1 MSPEEIV
8 RGSVAEI
15 TNRETYINNKPVI
28 GGLFDP
34 RMGPLDPGMIC
45 PTDGLDYMKCP
56 GYFGHVKLARPVFY
70 YQYLGTIIKILRCVC
85 IKCSSLRISK
95 SANKQLMSLPADERW
110 IQVFRLASKIK
121 RCGEDTET
129 GCGCLQPK
137 RITIK
142 AGLGKIYAEWDNV
155 KGVLEETS
163 AATIAGSAAETDK
176 DGSLSMKLTPEIVI
190 KIFRRIS
197 DEDVEFMG
205 FSPVFSRPDW
215 MVCQV
220 LAIPP
225 PAVRPSVKMD
235 GSQRSEDDIT
245 HIIVNIIKANTTLQ
259 EKMNECAPANV
270 IDGWHMMLQY
280 YVATQVNNNI
290 PGYAPVAQ
298 RSGRPLKSIQE
309 RLNGKTGRVRG
320 NLMGKRVDF
329 SARSVITPDPNL
341 SIRELG
347 IPLKI
352 AKNITKPVVVND
364 RNKKFLLR
372 LVRAGPDE
380 YPGAKILE
388 RNTGESISL
397 RYADRANIMLNNGD
411 VVHRHMMDGDA
422 ILFNRQPTLHRM
434 SMMCHIARIMYQ
446 GDTFR
451 MNVGCTKPYNA
462 DFDGDEMNLHMP
474 QDDESEIELRHLA
487 AVPYQLISPA
497 NNSSIIGI
505 FQDSLIGSYL
515 FTRENIKFTPR
526 EAMNLLAA
534 YPRVNETLFKSGE
547 DVTNFDLLSQI
558 LPPLTLKYKKKA
570 FGEKNPNEDYATSNN
585 VVEIRNG
592 RMIRGQ
598 IDKSVLG
605 GGGVGLIQRVC
616 NDFGNIAAADFIDG
630 LQNIITEYMK
640 SHAYSVGISDLIANK
655 ATNTQIVDVITK
667 KKTEVKNLIDQV
679 HLGIFENKT
688 GKSNEAE
695 FETKVSNILNTAT
708 NDAGKIGINSLNS
721 SNRFV
726 GLVLSGSK
734 GTDLNISQM
743 ISCLG
748 QQAIEGKRISY
759 GFDSRTLP
767 HFNKFDDGPLARGF
781 IESSFISGLSPEEL
795 FFHAMGGRIGL
806 IDTAVKSVTWET
818 PIIVVENEV
827 PKYVKIGEW
836 IDAHLA
842 TEGALNR
849 IQYMTEQNMEYLE
862 LTHPI
867 KIVTM
872 DYDGNVSW
880 ETITAVTRH
889 DPGEKLFKIKT
900 KAGRY
905 VTVTANK
912 SLLVWNDELQ
922 QFREKYTEEIKVGDF
937 VPVAKNVCDYSADD
951 KFSAIPIEKY
961 LPKTKYVYGSEMRKA
976 VDLMK
981 DAMGNDRSKIPTNWW
996 NENNNKTFVL
1006 PYPSKARLQ
1015 RAVVRSNIENISHN
1029 CVYSYNGT
1037 RQHSTIPETF
1047 EMTVENGVFIGLF
1060 IAEGNIHNSH
1070 ITITNNDETIRSFVK
1085 DWFSKF
1091 NIKYNEKTRINKI
1104 NGTTTTITGTSCIMA
1119 DFITKLVGRGA
1130 ENKHIP
1136 NEAYISNKDF
1146 VCGLI
1151 SGYISGDG
1159 YISRN
1164 SINSS
1169 SCSERLTEDIAFLC
1183 SRLGV
1188 CAKISKSQLKKNN
1201 LGTKNIKPAYR
1212 LSIRAFNGQRFSEQ
1226 ITLLHPEKN
1235 RKMKSIVWTDKYDA
1249 VRTLNDVILDE
1260 IVEMTIVDPALH
1272 PKMYDLTIP
1281 TTLNFGL
1288 ANGLQVR
1295 DTSQT
1300 GYIQRRLI
1308 KGMEDLKVEYD
1319 MTVRNGKQRIV
1330 QFVYGDDGID
1340 TIKVENQS
1348 LPLVAMSLDEIYA
1361 HFHMP
1366 LDNSSD
1372 TERSSITAFTK
1383 TAYAKMKKEKSATMQ
1398 KLRDLID
1405 YMIEMRDLIIDKVFG
1420 RLDNKNV
1427 QMPVAFTHII
1437 NNVQAQQQINQ
1448 NSMVDITPIEAMDM
1462 VSDAFRQLENI
1473 HYAPPTLLFK
1483 VMYYYYLSPKEL
1495 LLIKRFNRSALTI
1508 LLNMI
1513 ILQYKKSI
1521 VAPGEMVGMVSAQSI
1536 GEPTTQL
1543 TLNTF
1548 HSAGI
1553 ASKSNA
1559 TRGVPRI
1566 EEILSLSENPKNPSI
1581 TVYFKED
1588 DESTPERVQEF
1599 IPMIEHTKM
1608 AEVVE
1613 SVEVCFDPDDMNTLI
1628 EQDRAVMTQYQEFEK
1643 LIEECARDAALV
1655 ASGSGEGGGAAEE
1668 EGGAAASSVGGAS
1681 SSSNKSKWV
1690 IRIKMDAEAMLDK
1703 KLTMDDI
1710 HFAIKNSYG
1719 SEVSCAFS
1727 DYNDD
1732 NLVFRIRM
1740 ENIVQAK
1747 KTNKLNPLDQ
1757 SDHIYMIKSFQDQ
1770 LMNNIVLRGVKGIR
1784 KVMIRKIMN
1793 TLKKAEGVYTKKE
1806 SWVLDTMGTN
1816 LIHVLGLEYI
1826 DAKRTVSN
1834 DIQEVY
1840 RVFGIEAARQAI
1852 YNELAEVFDDSPINY
1867 HHVSLLC
1874 DRMTVSSSMISIFR
1888 HGINSDDIGPI
1899 AKASFEETPEMFLK
1913 AARHA
1918 ELDPMRGIS
1927 ANVMCGQEGYYGTS
1941 AFQVL
1946 INMDEMMKHDS
1957 VEYKHTDDNEDIE
1970 DAFKANQ
1977 SVGLETDKCGIPKL
1991 AIQSCVDNVKKV
2003 RLGKMDDNYD
2013 IGF

>member
-1 MSPEEIV
+1 
-8 RGSVAEI
+8 
-15 TNRETYINNKPVI
+15 
-28 GGLFDP
+28 
-34 RMGPLDPGMIC
+34 
-45 PTDGLDYMKCP
+45 
-56 GYFGHVKLARPVFY
+56 
-70 YQYLGTIIKILRCVC
+70 
-85 IKCSSLRISK
+85 
-95 SANKQLMSLPADERW
+95 
-110 IQVFRLASKIK
+110 
-121 RCGEDTET
+121 
-129 GCGCLQPK
+129 
-137 RITIK
+137 
-142 AGLGKIYAEWDNV
+142 
-155 KGVLEETS
+155 
-163 AATIAGSAAETDK
+163 
-176 DGSLSMKLTPEIVI
+176 
-190 KIFRRIS
+190 
-197 DEDVEFMG
+197 
-205 FSPVFSRPDW
+205 
-215 MVCQV
+215 
-220 LAIPP
+220 
-225 PAVRPSVKMD
+225 
-235 GSQRSEDDIT
+235 
-245 HIIVNIIKANTTLQ
+245 
-259 EKMNECAPANV
+259 
-270 IDGWHMMLQY
+270 
-280 YVATQVNNNI
+280 
-290 PGYAPVAQ
+290 
-298 RSGRPLKSIQE
+298 
-309 RLNGKTGRVRG
+309 
-320 NLMGKRVDF
+320 
-329 SARSVITPDPNL
+329 
-341 SIRELG
+341 
-347 IPLKI
+347 
-352 AKNITKPVVVND
+352 
-364 RNKKFLLR
+364 
-372 LVRAGPDE
+372 
-380 YPGAKILE
+380 
-388 RNTGESISL
+388 
-397 RYADRANIMLNNGD
+397 
-411 VVHRHMMDGDA
+411 
-422 ILFNRQPTLHRM
+422 
-434 SMMCHIARIMYQ
+434 
-446 GDTFR
+446 
-451 MNVGCTKPYNA
+451 
-462 DFDGDEMNLHMP
+462 MP

-497 NNSSIIGI
+497 NNNSIIGV

-547 DVTNFDLLSQI
+547 DVSNFDVLSQI

-655 ATNTQIVDVITK
+655 ATNTQIIDVITK

-695 FETKVSNILNTAT
+695 FEAKVSNILNTAT
-708 NDAGKIGINSLNS
+708 SEAGGIGTKSLNS
-721 SNRFV
+721 ANRFI

-734 GTDLNISQM
+734 GSDINISQM

-836 IDAHLA
+836 IDAHLDNHK
-842 TEGALNR
+842 TTSGSDNK
-849 IQYMTEQNMEYLE
+849 IQYMTAQNMEYLE

-872 DYDGNVSW
+872 DYEGNVSW

-912 SLLVWNDELQ
+912 SLLVWNEELQ
-922 QFREKYTEEIKVGDF
+922 QFREKYTEEITVGDF
-937 VPVAKNVCDYSADD
+937 VPVAKNVCDYRSDGDSLDAEAEFKRGFIAGELIDIQIPDD
-951 KFSAIPIEKY
+951 AYIEGKEY
-961 LPKTKYVYGSEMRKA
+961 IRGLLNAYVS
-976 VDLMK
+976 
-981 DAMGNDRSKIPTNWW
+981 S
-996 NENNNKTFVL
+996 
-1006 PYPSKARLQ
+1006 
-1015 RAVVRSNIENISHN
+1015 RAVMTSSGIEMNFANVR
-1029 CVYSYNGT
+1029 
-1037 RQHSTIPETF
+1037 
-1047 EMTVENGVFIGLF
+1047 L
-1060 IAEGNIHNSH
+1060 A
-1070 ITITNNDETIRSFVK
+1070 
-1085 DWFSKF
+1085 
-1091 NIKYNEKTRINKI
+1091 
-1104 NGTTTTITGTSCIMA
+1104 
-1119 DFITKLVGRGA
+1119 
-1130 ENKHIP
+1130 
-1136 NEAYISNKDF
+1136 
-1146 VCGLI
+1146 
-1151 SGYISGDG
+1151 
-1159 YISRN
+1159 
-1164 SINSS
+1164 
-1169 SCSERLTEDIAFLC
+1169 EDIAFMC
-1183 SRLGV
+1183 SRLDIHSEIQQSATSLIIRGSSGKRL
-1188 CAKISKSQLKKNN
+1188 ASL
-1201 LGTKNIKPAYR
+1201 LGM
-1212 LSIRAFNGQRFSEQ
+1212 S
-1226 ITLLHPEKN
+1226 
-1235 RKMKSIVWTDKYDA
+1235 TDHYVTGGDDEP
-1249 VRTLNDVILDE
+1249 RTLNDVILDE
-1260 IVEMTIVDPALH
+1260 IVAMEIVDPTLH

-1281 TTLNFGL
+1281 KTLNFGL

-1295 DTSQT
+1295 DTSTT

-1319 MTVRNGKQRIV
+1319 MTVRNGKQRII
-1330 QFVYGDDGID
+1330 QFAYGDDGID

-1348 LPLVAMSLDEIYA
+1348 LPLVAMSMDEIYA

-1366 LDNSSD
+1366 LDNSSE
-1372 TERSSITAFTK
+1372 TQESAATAFTK
-1383 TAYAKMKKEKSATMQ
+1383 TAYAKMKKEKTATV
-1398 KLRDLID
+1398 KKIRDLID
-1405 YMIEMRDLIIDKVFG
+1405 YMIEMRDLIIERVFNN
-1420 RLDNKNV
+1420 LDNKNV
-1427 QMPVAFTHII
+1427 QMPVSFMHII

-1448 NSMVDITPIEAMDM
+1448 NSMVDITPLEAMEM
-1462 VSDAFRQLENI
+1462 ITAGFRQLENLY
-1473 HYAPPTLLFK
+1473 YAPPTLLFK
-1483 VMYYYYLSPKEL
+1483 VMYYYYLSPNQL
-1495 LLIKRFNRSALTI
+1495 LLVKRFNKSALSI
-1508 LLNMI
+1508 LISVIN
-1513 ILQYKKSI
+1513 LQYKRSI

-1548 HSAGI
+1548 HSAGV

-1599 IPMIEHTKM
+1599 IPLIEHTKL

-1613 SVEVCFDPDDMNTLI
+1613 SVEVCFDPDDLNTLV
-1628 EQDRAVMTQYQEFEK
+1628 EQDREVMSQYQEFEK
-1643 LIEECARDAALV
+1643 LMEECVRDSVIAGTSDVPDLP
-1655 ASGSGEGGGAAEE
+1655 SGGGASASS
-1668 EGGAAASSVGGAS
+1668 AAATAAAAAM
-1681 SSSNKSKWV
+1681 KSKWI
-1690 IRIKMDAEAMLDK
+1690 IRIKIDAEAMLDK

-1719 SEVSCAFS
+1719 NEVSCAFS

-1732 NLVFRIRM
+1732 NLVFRLRM
-1740 ENIVQAK
+1740 ENISQGK
-1747 KTNKLNPLDQ
+1747 KSGGGGAFGGGGGHKQNPLDQ
-1757 SDHIYMIKSFQDQ
+1757 SDHIYMIKTFQDQ
-1770 LMNNIVLRGVKGIR
+1770 LLNNIVLRGVKGIK
-1784 KVMIRKIMN
+1784 KVMLRKIKN
-1793 TLKKAEGVYTKKE
+1793 TLTKADGVYTKKD
-1806 SWVLDTMGTN
+1806 SWVLDTTGTN
-1816 LIHVLGLEYI
+1816 LIHMLGQDYI

-1867 HHVSLLC
+1867 HHVCLLC

-1946 INMDEMMKHDS
+1946 VNMDEMMKQEA
-1957 VEYKHTDDNEDIE
+1957 VEYRHTDANEEIE
-1970 DAFKANQ
+1970 EAFKANS
-1977 SVGLETDKCGIPKL
+1977 SVGLDTDKCGIPKL

-2003 RLGKMDDNYD
+2003 RLGKVDDDYD

>member
-1 MSPEEIV
+1 
-8 RGSVAEI
+8 
-15 TNRETYINNKPVI
+15 
-28 GGLFDP
+28 
-34 RMGPLDPGMIC
+34 
-45 PTDGLDYMKCP
+45 
-56 GYFGHVKLARPVFY
+56 
-70 YQYLGTIIKILRCVC
+70 
-85 IKCSSLRISK
+85 
-95 SANKQLMSLPADERW
+95 
-110 IQVFRLASKIK
+110 
-121 RCGEDTET
+121 
-129 GCGCLQPK
+129 
-137 RITIK
+137 
-142 AGLGKIYAEWDNV
+142 
-155 KGVLEETS
+155 
-163 AATIAGSAAETDK
+163 
-176 DGSLSMKLTPEIVI
+176 
-190 KIFRRIS
+190 
-197 DEDVEFMG
+197 
-205 FSPVFSRPDW
+205 
-215 MVCQV
+215 
-220 LAIPP
+220 
-225 PAVRPSVKMD
+225 
-235 GSQRSEDDIT
+235 
-245 HIIVNIIKANTTLQ
+245 
-259 EKMNECAPANV
+259 
-270 IDGWHMMLQY
+270 
-280 YVATQVNNNI
+280 
-290 PGYAPVAQ
+290 
-298 RSGRPLKSIQE
+298 
-309 RLNGKTGRVRG
+309 
-320 NLMGKRVDF
+320 
-329 SARSVITPDPNL
+329 
-341 SIRELG
+341 
-347 IPLKI
+347 
-352 AKNITKPVVVND
+352 
-364 RNKKFLLR
+364 
-372 LVRAGPDE
+372 
-380 YPGAKILE
+380 
-388 RNTGESISL
+388 
-397 RYADRANIMLNNGD
+397 
-411 VVHRHMMDGDA
+411 
-422 ILFNRQPTLHRM
+422 
-434 SMMCHIARIMYQ
+434 
-446 GDTFR
+446 
-451 MNVGCTKPYNA
+451 
-462 DFDGDEMNLHMP
+462 MNLHMP

-497 NNSSIIGI
+497 NNSSIIGV

-534 YPRVNETLFKSGE
+534 FPRVNETLFKSGE
-547 DVTNFDLLSQI
+547 DVSNFDVLSQI

-592 RMIRGQ
+592 RMMRGQ

-695 FETKVSNILNTAT
+695 FEARVSNILNTAT
-708 NDAGKIGINSLNS
+708 SEAGGIGTKSLNS
-721 SNRFV
+721 ANRFI

-734 GTDLNISQM
+734 GSDLNISQM

-818 PIIVVENEV
+818 PIVVVENEV

-836 IDAHLA
+836 IDSHLDGEDA
-842 TEGALNR
+842 PR
-849 IQYMTEQNMEYLE
+849 IQYMEEQNMEYLE
-862 LTHPI
+862 LTHPV

-880 ETITAVTRH
+880 ESITAVTRH

-912 SLLVWNDELQ
+912 SLLIWNDELK
-922 QFREKYTEEIKVGDF
+922 QFREKYTEEVKVGDF
-937 VPVAKNVCDYSADD
+937 VPVAKNVCDYGEATANNTTDD
-951 KFSAIPIEKY
+951 FETGVKVGEII
-961 LPKTKYVYGSEMRKA
+961 
-976 VDLMK
+976 VD
-981 DAMGNDRSKIPTNWW
+981 
-996 NENNNKTFVL
+996 
-1006 PYPSKARLQ
+1006 Q
-1015 RAVVRSNIENISHN
+1015 
-1029 CVYSYNGT
+1029 
-1037 RQHSTIPETF
+1037 
-1047 EMTVENGVFIGLF
+1047 
-1060 IAEGNIHNSH
+1060 
-1070 ITITNNDETIRSFVK
+1070 
-1085 DWFSKF
+1085 
-1091 NIKYNEKTRINKI
+1091 
-1104 NGTTTTITGTSCIMA
+1104 
-1119 DFITKLVGRGA
+1119 
-1130 ENKHIP
+1130 IP
-1136 NEAYISNKDF
+1136 NEAYIAGKEY
-1146 VCGLI
+1146 VKGLLSAYVSKHGTI
-1151 SGYISGDG
+1151 ESD
-1159 YISRN
+1159 
-1164 SINSS
+1164 SIVITSTNL
-1169 SCSERLTEDIAFLC
+1169 RILEDIAFLC
-1183 SRLGV
+1183 SRLNIHV
-1188 CAKISKSQLKKNN
+1188 DILQSTTNN
-1201 LGTKNIKPAYR
+1201 AVLS
-1212 LSIRAFNGQRFSEQ
+1212 LSIRATNGQQFTEQ
-1226 ITLLHPEKN
+1226 VTLLHPEKN
-1235 RKMKSIVWTDKYDA
+1235 RKMKDIVWTHKLDK
-1249 VRTLNDVILDE
+1249 VVVVNDVIMDE
-1260 IVEMTIVDPALH
+1260 IISIEAVDPVLH

-1281 TTLNFGL
+1281 KTLNFGL

-1319 MTVRNGKQRIV
+1319 MTVRNGKQRII
-1330 QFVYGDDGID
+1330 QFTYGDDGID

-1361 HFHMP
+1361 HFHIP

-1372 TERSSITAFTK
+1372 TEHSSVTAFTK
-1383 TAYAKMKKEKSATMQ
+1383 TAYAKMKKEKASTQQ
-1398 KLRDLID
+1398 KLLDLID
-1405 YMIEMRDLIIDKVFG
+1405 YMIEMRDLIIDRVFG
-1420 RLDNKNV
+1420 NLDNKNV
-1427 QMPVAFTHII
+1427 QMPVSFTHII
-1437 NNVQAQQQINQ
+1437 NNIQAQQQINQ
-1448 NSMVDITPIEAMDM
+1448 NSMVDITPIEAMNM
-1462 VSDAFRQLENI
+1462 VSDAYRQLENI

-1508 LLNMI
+1508 LLNVI
-1513 ILQYKKSI
+1513 ILQYKRSI

-1599 IPMIEHTKM
+1599 IPLIEHTKM
-1608 AEVVE
+1608 SEVVE

-1628 EQDRAVMTQYQEFEK
+1628 EQDRAVMSQYQEFEK
-1643 LIEECARDAALV
+1643 LIDDCVRDAALV
-1655 ASGSGEGGGAAEE
+1655 SAGGGGEE
-1668 EGGAAASSVGGAS
+1668 GAAAAGAAAEAAESGAQNSSGN
-1681 SSSNKSKWV
+1681 NKSKWV

-1719 SEVSCAFS
+1719 NEVSCAFS

-1732 NLVFRIRM
+1732 NLVFRLRM
-1740 ENIVQAK
+1740 ENITQAK

-1770 LMNNIVLRGVKGIR
+1770 LMNNIVLRGIKGIR
-1784 KVMIRKIMN
+1784 KVMLRTIKN
-1793 TLKKAEGVYTKKE
+1793 TLKKTEGTYAKKE

-1816 LIHVLGLEYI
+1816 LLHVLGLDYI
-1826 DAKRTVSN
+1826 DTKRTVSN

-1852 YNELAEVFDDSPINY
+1852 YNELSEVFDDSPINY
-1867 HHVSLLC
+1867 HHVCLLC

-1946 INMDEMMKHDS
+1946 INMDEMMKHES
-1957 VEYKHTDDNEDIE
+1957 VEYKHTDDNEEIE
-1970 DAFKANQ
+1970 EAFKANA

-2003 RLGKMDDNYD
+2003 RLGKMDEDYD

>member
-1 MSPEEIV
+1 
-8 RGSVAEI
+8 
-15 TNRETYINNKPVI
+15 
-28 GGLFDP
+28 
-34 RMGPLDPGMIC
+34 
-45 PTDGLDYMKCP
+45 
-56 GYFGHVKLARPVFY
+56 
-70 YQYLGTIIKILRCVC
+70 
-85 IKCSSLRISK
+85 
-95 SANKQLMSLPADERW
+95 
-110 IQVFRLASKIK
+110 
-121 RCGEDTET
+121 
-129 GCGCLQPK
+129 
-137 RITIK
+137 
-142 AGLGKIYAEWDNV
+142 
-155 KGVLEETS
+155 
-163 AATIAGSAAETDK
+163 
-176 DGSLSMKLTPEIVI
+176 
-190 KIFRRIS
+190 
-197 DEDVEFMG
+197 
-205 FSPVFSRPDW
+205 
-215 MVCQV
+215 
-220 LAIPP
+220 
-225 PAVRPSVKMD
+225 
-235 GSQRSEDDIT
+235 
-245 HIIVNIIKANTTLQ
+245 
-259 EKMNECAPANV
+259 
-270 IDGWHMMLQY
+270 
-280 YVATQVNNNI
+280 
-290 PGYAPVAQ
+290 
-298 RSGRPLKSIQE
+298 
-309 RLNGKTGRVRG
+309 
-320 NLMGKRVDF
+320 
-329 SARSVITPDPNL
+329 
-341 SIRELG
+341 
-347 IPLKI
+347 
-352 AKNITKPVVVND
+352 
-364 RNKKFLLR
+364 
-372 LVRAGPDE
+372 
-380 YPGAKILE
+380 
-388 RNTGESISL
+388 
-397 RYADRANIMLNNGD
+397 
-411 VVHRHMMDGDA
+411 
-422 ILFNRQPTLHRM
+422 
-434 SMMCHIARIMYQ
+434 
-446 GDTFR
+446 
-451 MNVGCTKPYNA
+451 
-462 DFDGDEMNLHMP
+462 MP

-497 NNSSIIGI
+497 NNSSIIGV

-515 FTRENIKFTPR
+515 FTRENIRFTPR

-534 YPRVNETLFKSGE
+534 YPRVNETAFKSGE
-547 DVTNFDLLSQI
+547 DISNFDVLSQI

-592 RMIRGQ
+592 RMMRGQ

-605 GGGVGLIQRVC
+605 GGGIGLIQRVC
-616 NDFGNIAAADFIDG
+616 NDFGNMAAADFIDG

-655 ATNTQIVDVITK
+655 ATNTQIIDVITK

-695 FETKVSNILNTAT
+695 FEAKVSNILNSAT

-721 SNRFV
+721 TNRFV

-734 GTDLNISQM
+734 GSDLNISQM

-818 PIIVVENEV
+818 PIVIVENEV

-836 IDAHLA
+836 IDTHLD
-842 TEGALNR
+842 NHKSSN
-849 IQYMTEQNMEYLE
+849 IDNKIIYMTEQNMEYLE

-912 SLLVWNDELQ
+912 SLLVWNEDLE

-937 VPVAKNVCDYSADD
+937 VPVAKDVCDYHSADD
-951 KFSAIPIEKY
+951 AIMSIPMEKY
-961 LPKTKYVYGSEMRKA
+961 LPKTKYVYGSEMIKA
-976 VDLMK
+976 VSLMK
-981 DAMGNDRSKIPTNWW
+981 QSMGDERIKIQANWW
-996 NENNNKTFVL
+996 NENNNKSFVL

-1029 CVYSYNGT
+1029 GVYSYNGT
-1037 RQHSTIPETF
+1037 RQHAIIPETF
-1047 EMTVENGVFIGLF
+1047 ELNFENGVFIGLF
-1060 IAEGNIHNSH
+1060 IAEGNIYKTS
-1070 ITITNNDETIRSFVK
+1070 ITITNNDETIRAFVK
-1085 DWFSKF
+1085 QWFSKF
-1091 NIKYNEKTRINKI
+1091 DIKYVEKTRINSAKGSTGV
-1104 NGTTTTITGTSCIMA
+1104 NSTTTTITGRSCIMS
-1119 DFITKLVGRGA
+1119 DFITKLVGHGA

-1136 NEAYISNKDF
+1136 NEAYISNTDF
-1146 VCGLI
+1146 IKGIL

-1159 YISRN
+1159 YISPN

-1188 CAKISKSQLKKNN
+1188 FAKISKSQLTKNN
-1201 LGTKNIKPAYR
+1201 FGTKNIKPAYR
-1212 LSIRAFNGQRFSEQ
+1212 LSIRAYNGRRFSEQ
-1226 ITLLHPEKN
+1226 IEILHPEKN
-1235 RKMKSIVWTDKYDA
+1235 RKMKSIIWTDKLDK

-1260 IVEMTIVDPALH
+1260 IVEITMVDPALH

-1281 TTLNFGL
+1281 KTLNFGL

-1295 DTSQT
+1295 DTSTT

-1319 MTVRNGKQRIV
+1319 MTVRNGKQRII
-1330 QFVYGDDGID
+1330 QFAYGDDGID
-1340 TIKVENQS
+1340 TIKVENQT

-1361 HFHMP
+1361 HFHIP

-1372 TERSSITAFTK
+1372 TQESAVTAFTK
-1383 TAYAKMKKEKSATMQ
+1383 TAYAKMKKEKAATM
-1398 KLRDLID
+1398 KKIRETID
-1405 YMIEMRDLIIDKVFG
+1405 EMIEMRDLIIERVFN

-1427 QMPVAFTHII
+1427 QMPVSFTHII

-1448 NSMVDITPIEAMDM
+1448 NSMVDITPLEAMDM
-1462 VSDAFRQLENI
+1462 ISAGFRQLENL
-1473 HYAPPTLLFK
+1473 YYTPPTLLFR

-1495 LLIKRFNRSALTI
+1495 LLVKRFNRAALSI
-1508 LLNMI
+1508 LISVIN
-1513 ILQYKKSI
+1513 LQYKRSI

-1548 HSAGI
+1548 HSAGV

-1599 IPMIEHTKM
+1599 IPLIEHTKL

-1613 SVEVCFDPDDMNTLI
+1613 SVEVCFDPDDLNTLV
-1628 EQDRAVMTQYQEFEK
+1628 EQDRAVMSQYQEFEK
-1643 LIEECARDAALV
+1643 LIEECVRDSAVAATAGV
-1655 ASGSGEGGGAAEE
+1655 PDVPGSAAGGSAS
-1668 EGGAAASSVGGAS
+1668 GAAASGA
-1681 SSSNKSKWV
+1681 KSKWI
-1690 IRIKMDAEAMLDK
+1690 IRLKIDPEAMLDK

-1719 SEVSCAFS
+1719 YEVSCAFS

-1732 NLVFRIRM
+1732 NLIFRLRM
-1740 ENIVQAK
+1740 ENIVQNK
-1747 KTNKLNPLDQ
+1747 KSGGGGGGFGGGGAGHKQNPLDQ

-1770 LMNNIVLRGVKGIR
+1770 LLNNIVLRGVKGIK
-1784 KVMIRKIMN
+1784 KVMLRKIKN
-1793 TLKKAEGVYTKKE
+1793 TLTKADGVYTKKD
-1806 SWVLDTMGTN
+1806 SWVLDTTGTN
-1816 LIHVLGLEYI
+1816 LVHMLGLDYI

-1946 INMDEMMKHDS
+1946 VNIDEMMKQEA
-1957 VEYKHTDDNEDIE
+1957 VEYRHTDTNEEIDA
-1970 DAFKANQ
+1970 AFKANS
-1977 SVGLETDKCGIPKL
+1977 SVGLDTDKCGIPKL

-2003 RLGKMDDNYD
+2003 RLGKVDDDYD

>member
-1 MSPEEIV
+1 MTTPVSKIIGIQFSIMSPEEILK
-8 RGSVAEI
+8 GSVAEI
-15 TNRETYINNKPVI
+15 TNRETYVNNKPVI

-34 RMGPLDPGMIC
+34 RMGPIDPGVIC

-56 GYFGHVKLARPVFY
+56 GYFGHIKLARPVFY
-70 YQYLGTIIKILRCVC
+70 YQYLGTILKILRCVC
-85 IKCSSLRISK
+85 IKCSAVRMSK
-95 SANKQLMSLPADERW
+95 SANKQLLSLPADERW
-110 IQVFRLASKIK
+110 SHVFRIASKIK

-129 GCGCLQPK
+129 GCGCLQPT
-137 RITIK
+137 RITTK

-155 KGVLEETS
+155 KGILEETT
-163 AATIAGSAAETDK
+163 AASISGSAAEADK

-205 FSPVFSRPDW
+205 FSPIFSRPDW

-259 EKMNECAPANV
+259 DKINEGAPANV

-290 PGYAPVAQ
+290 PGCAPVAQ

-309 RLNGKTGRVRG
+309 RLNGKQGRVRG

-364 RNKKFLLR
+364 RNKKFLIR

-388 RNTGESISL
+388 RKTGESISL
-397 RYADRANIMLNNGD
+397 RYADRANIALNNGD
-411 VVHRHMMDGDA
+411 IVHRHMMDGDA

-434 SMMCHIARIMYQ
+434 SMMCHIARVMYQ

-497 NNSSIIGI
+497 NNNSIIGV

-547 DVTNFDLLSQI
+547 DVSNFDVLSQI

-616 NDFGNIAAADFIDG
+616 NDFGNIAASDFIDG

-655 ATNTQIVDVITK
+655 TTNTQIADVITK

-695 FETKVSNILNTAT
+695 FEAKVSNILNTAT
-708 NDAGKIGINSLNS
+708 SEAGGIGTKSLNS
-721 SNRFV
+721 ANRFI

-734 GTDLNISQM
+734 GSDINISQM

-818 PIIVVENEV
+818 PIVVVENEV

-842 TEGALNR
+842 VESAANK
-849 IQYMTEQNMEYLE
+849 IQHMTEQNMEYLE

-872 DYDGNVSW
+872 DYDGNVTW

-912 SLLVWNDELQ
+912 SLLVWNDELK

-937 VPVAKNVCDYSADD
+937 VPVAKNVCDYSTADGGVD
-951 KFSAIPIEKY
+951 AEAEFERGVQAGELIDTQIP
-961 LPKTKYVYGSEMRKA
+961 A
-976 VDLMK
+976 
-981 DAMGNDRSKIPTNWW
+981 
-996 NENNNKTFVL
+996 
-1006 PYPSKARLQ
+1006 
-1015 RAVVRSNIENISHN
+1015 
-1029 CVYSYNGT
+1029 
-1037 RQHSTIPETF
+1037 
-1047 EMTVENGVFIGLF
+1047 
-1060 IAEGNIHNSH
+1060 
-1070 ITITNNDETIRSFVK
+1070 
-1085 DWFSKF
+1085 
-1091 NIKYNEKTRINKI
+1091 
-1104 NGTTTTITGTSCIMA
+1104 
-1119 DFITKLVGRGA
+1119 
-1130 ENKHIP
+1130 
-1136 NEAYISNKDF
+1136 EAYIAGKEY
-1146 VCGLI
+1146 VRGLLT
-1151 SGYISGDG
+1151 SYIPKH
-1159 YISRN
+1159 N
-1164 SINSS
+1164 SASS
-1169 SCSERLTEDIAFLC
+1169 SMFEIKSSNERITEDIAFLC
-1183 SRLGV
+1183 SRLDIHAEIHSSTTLIIRGSNET
-1188 CAKISKSQLKKNN
+1188 KIAHLLQMKD
-1201 LGTKNIKPAYR
+1201 
-1212 LSIRAFNGQRFSEQ
+1212 SISGATTDEQ
-1226 ITLLHPEKN
+1226 
-1235 RKMKSIVWTDKYDA
+1235 
-1249 VRTLNDVILDE
+1249 RTLNDVILDE
-1260 IVEMTIVDPALH
+1260 IVEMTMVDPALH

-1319 MTVRNGKQRIV
+1319 MTVRNGKQRII
-1330 QFVYGDDGID
+1330 QFTYGDDGID

-1372 TERSSITAFTK
+1372 TQESAVTAFTK
-1383 TAYAKMKKEKSATMQ
+1383 TAYAKMKKEKAATT
-1398 KLRDLID
+1398 KKIRDLID
-1405 YMIEMRDLIIDKVFG
+1405 YMIEMRDLIIEHVFN

-1427 QMPVAFTHII
+1427 QMPVSFVHII

-1462 VSDAFRQLENI
+1462 ISAGFRQLETL
-1473 HYAPPTLLFK
+1473 YYSPPTLLFK

-1495 LLIKRFNRSALTI
+1495 LLVKRFNRSALSI
-1508 LLNMI
+1508 LISVIN
-1513 ILQYKKSI
+1513 LQYKRSI

-1548 HSAGI
+1548 HSAGV

-1588 DESTPERVQEF
+1588 DENTPERVQEF
-1599 IPMIEHTKM
+1599 IPLIEHTKL
-1608 AEVVE
+1608 AEVVL
-1613 SVEVCFDPDDMNTLI
+1613 SVEVCFDPDDLNTLV
-1628 EQDRAVMTQYQEFEK
+1628 EQDRAVMSQYQEFEK
-1643 LIEECARDAALV
+1643 LIEECVRDSVV
-1655 ASGSGEGGGAAEE
+1655 AGTSGVPDVPA
-1668 EGGAAASSVGGAS
+1668 GGAAASAAS
-1681 SSSNKSKWV
+1681 AAAASKSKWI
-1690 IRIKMDAEAMLDK
+1690 IRIKIDPEAMLDK

-1719 SEVSCAFS
+1719 NEVSCAFS

-1732 NLVFRIRM
+1732 NLVFRLRM
-1740 ENIVQAK
+1740 ENIAQNK
-1747 KTNKLNPLDQ
+1747 KSGGGGAGGGNKQNPLDQ
-1757 SDHIYMIKSFQDQ
+1757 SDHIYMIKGFQDQ
-1770 LMNNIVLRGVKGIR
+1770 LLNNIVLRGVKGIK
-1784 KVMIRKIMN
+1784 KVMLRKIKN
-1793 TLKKAEGVYTKKE
+1793 TLVKADGVYTKKD
-1806 SWVLDTMGTN
+1806 SWVLDTTGTN
-1816 LIHVLGLEYI
+1816 LVHMLGLDYI
-1826 DAKRTVSN
+1826 DTKRTVSN

-1888 HGINSDDIGPI
+1888 HGINSDDIGPL

-1946 INMDEMMKHDS
+1946 VNIDEMMKQEA
-1957 VEYKHTDDNEDIE
+1957 VEYRHTDANEEIDA
-1970 DAFKANQ
+1970 AFKANS
-1977 SVGLETDKCGIPKL
+1977 SVGLDTDKCGIPKL

-2003 RLGKMDDNYD
+2003 RLGKVDDDYD

>member
-1 MSPEEIV
+1 
-8 RGSVAEI
+8 
-15 TNRETYINNKPVI
+15 
-28 GGLFDP
+28 
-34 RMGPLDPGMIC
+34 
-45 PTDGLDYMKCP
+45 
-56 GYFGHVKLARPVFY
+56 
-70 YQYLGTIIKILRCVC
+70 
-85 IKCSSLRISK
+85 
-95 SANKQLMSLPADERW
+95 
-110 IQVFRLASKIK
+110 
-121 RCGEDTET
+121 
-129 GCGCLQPK
+129 
-137 RITIK
+137 
-142 AGLGKIYAEWDNV
+142 
-155 KGVLEETS
+155 
-163 AATIAGSAAETDK
+163 
-176 DGSLSMKLTPEIVI
+176 
-190 KIFRRIS
+190 
-197 DEDVEFMG
+197 
-205 FSPVFSRPDW
+205 
-215 MVCQV
+215 
-220 LAIPP
+220 
-225 PAVRPSVKMD
+225 
-235 GSQRSEDDIT
+235 
-245 HIIVNIIKANTTLQ
+245 
-259 EKMNECAPANV
+259 
-270 IDGWHMMLQY
+270 
-280 YVATQVNNNI
+280 
-290 PGYAPVAQ
+290 
-298 RSGRPLKSIQE
+298 
-309 RLNGKTGRVRG
+309 
-320 NLMGKRVDF
+320 
-329 SARSVITPDPNL
+329 
-341 SIRELG
+341 
-347 IPLKI
+347 
-352 AKNITKPVVVND
+352 
-364 RNKKFLLR
+364 
-372 LVRAGPDE
+372 
-380 YPGAKILE
+380 
-388 RNTGESISL
+388 
-397 RYADRANIMLNNGD
+397 
-411 VVHRHMMDGDA
+411 
-422 ILFNRQPTLHRM
+422 
-434 SMMCHIARIMYQ
+434 
-446 GDTFR
+446 
-451 MNVGCTKPYNA
+451 
-462 DFDGDEMNLHMP
+462 MP

-497 NNSSIIGI
+497 NNNSIIGV

-547 DVTNFDLLSQI
+547 DVSNFDVLSQI

-592 RMIRGQ
+592 RMMRGQ

-695 FETKVSNILNTAT
+695 FEAKVSNILNTAT
-708 NDAGKIGINSLNS
+708 SEAGGIGTKSLNS
-721 SNRFV
+721 SNRFI

-734 GTDLNISQM
+734 GSDLNISQM

-842 TEGALNR
+842 VESTANK

-912 SLLVWNDELQ
+912 SLLVWNEELQ

-937 VPVAKNVCDYSADD
+937 VPVAKNVCDYSSGGSGGSDNLNAEAEFMRG
-951 KFSAIPIEKY
+951 KCAGAAVNVQIPEEAYVAGKEYIRGLLTAYIE
-961 LPKTKYVYGSEMRKA
+961 PR
-976 VDLMK
+976 
-981 DAMGNDRSKIPTNWW
+981 
-996 NENNNKTFVL
+996 
-1006 PYPSKARLQ
+1006 
-1015 RAVVRSNIENISHN
+1015 VVRTSTGFELNFGSN
-1029 CVYSYNGT
+1029 V
-1037 RQHSTIPETF
+1037 
-1047 EMTVENGVFIGLF
+1047 
-1060 IAEGNIHNSH
+1060 
-1070 ITITNNDETIRSFVK
+1070 
-1085 DWFSKF
+1085 
-1091 NIKYNEKTRINKI
+1091 
-1104 NGTTTTITGTSCIMA
+1104 
-1119 DFITKLVGRGA
+1119 
-1130 ENKHIP
+1130 
-1136 NEAYISNKDF
+1136 
-1146 VCGLI
+1146 
-1151 SGYISGDG
+1151 
-1159 YISRN
+1159 
-1164 SINSS
+1164 
-1169 SCSERLTEDIAFLC
+1169 RLTEDVAFLC
-1183 SRLGV
+1183 SRLNIHAEIHQSVSASLVIRGSSGKMV
-1188 CAKISKSQLKKNN
+1188 ASL
-1201 LGTKNIKPAYR
+1201 LG
-1212 LSIRAFNGQRFSEQ
+1212 LSVDDDDVVAHG
-1226 ITLLHPEKN
+1226 
-1235 RKMKSIVWTDKYDA
+1235 DDA

-1260 IVEMTIVDPALH
+1260 IVEMTMVDPALH

-1319 MTVRNGKQRIV
+1319 MTVRNGKQRII
-1330 QFVYGDDGID
+1330 QFTYGDDGID

-1366 LDNSSD
+1366 LDNSSE
-1372 TERSSITAFTK
+1372 TEQSSITAFTK
-1383 TAYAKMKKEKSATMQ
+1383 TAYAKMKKEKATTT
-1398 KLRDLID
+1398 KKIHDLID
-1405 YMIEMRDLIIDKVFG
+1405 YMIEMRDLIIEQVFN

-1427 QMPVAFTHII
+1427 QMPVSFTHII

-1448 NSMVDITPIEAMDM
+1448 NSMVDLTPIEAMDM
-1462 VSDAFRQLENI
+1462 ISAAFRQLENI
-1473 HYAPPTLLFK
+1473 FYAPPTLLFK
-1483 VMYYYYLSPKEL
+1483 VMYYYYLSPKEIL
-1495 LLIKRFNRSALTI
+1495 LVKRFNRSALTI
-1508 LLNMI
+1508 LLSVIN
-1513 ILQYKKSI
+1513 LQYKRSI

-1548 HSAGI
+1548 HSAGV

-1581 TVYFKED
+1581 TIYFKED
-1588 DESTPERVQEF
+1588 DEGTPERVQEF
-1599 IPMIEHTKM
+1599 IPMIEHTKLS
-1608 AEVVE
+1608 EVVE
-1613 SVEVCFDPDDMNTLI
+1613 TVEVCFDPDDLNTLV
-1628 EQDRAVMTQYQEFEK
+1628 EQDRAVMSQYQEFEK
-1643 LIEECARDAALV
+1643 LIEECVRDSVSV
-1655 ASGSGEGGGAAEE
+1655 ATTGVPDVPGGGGAT
-1668 EGGAAASSVGGAS
+1668 GSAAATAAAAANAS
-1681 SSSNKSKWV
+1681 KSKWI
-1690 IRIKMDAEAMLDK
+1690 IRIKIDAEAMLDK

-1719 SEVSCAFS
+1719 NEVSCAFS

-1732 NLVFRIRM
+1732 HLVFRLRM
-1740 ENIVQAK
+1740 ENIAQSK
-1747 KTNKLNPLDQ
+1747 KSGSAAGGNKQNPLDQ

-1770 LMNNIVLRGVKGIR
+1770 LLNNIVLRGVKGIK
-1784 KVMIRKIMN
+1784 KVMVRKIKN
-1793 TLKKAEGVYTKKE
+1793 TLVKSEGVYTKKD

-1816 LIHVLGLEYI
+1816 LIHMLGLDYI
-1826 DAKRTVSN
+1826 DSKRTVSN

-1852 YNELAEVFDDSPINY
+1852 FNELAEVFDDSPINY

-1888 HGINSDDIGPI
+1888 HGINSDDIGPL

-1946 INMDEMMKHDS
+1946 VNMDEMMKQDPI
-1957 VEYKHTDDNEDIE
+1957 EYRHVDANEEIE
-1970 DAFKANQ
+1970 EAFKANA
-1977 SVGLETDKCGIPKL
+1977 SVGLDTDKCGIPKL

-2003 RLGKMDDNYD
+2003 RLGKMDDDYD

>member
-8 RGSVAEI
+8 KGSVAEI
-15 TNRETYINNKPVI
+15 TNRETYVNNKPVI

-70 YQYLGTIIKILRCVC
+70 YQYLGTVVKILRCVC

-95 SANKQLMSLPADERW
+95 TANKQLMSLPADERW
-110 IQVFRLASKIK
+110 TQVFRLASKIK

-137 RITIK
+137 RITMK

-155 KGVLEETS
+155 KGVLEETTT
-163 AATIAGSAAETDK
+163 ATIAGSAAETDK

-259 EKMNECAPANV
+259 EKMSEGAPANV

-290 PGYAPVAQ
+290 PGCAPVAQ

-309 RLNGKTGRVRG
+309 RLNGKQGRVRG

-341 SIRELG
+341 SICELG

-388 RNTGESISL
+388 RKTGESISL

-497 NNSSIIGI
+497 NNNSIIGV

-547 DVTNFDLLSQI
+547 DIGSFDVISQI

-616 NDFGNIAAADFIDG
+616 NDFGNCAAADFIDG

-655 ATNTQIVDVITK
+655 TTNTQIVDVITK

-688 GKSNEAE
+688 GKSNEVE
-695 FETKVSNILNTAT
+695 FEARVSNILNTAT

-734 GTDLNISQM
+734 GSDLNISQM

-818 PIIVVENEV
+818 PIVVVENEV

-836 IDAHLA
+836 IDSHLGG
-842 TEGALNR
+842 EDALR
-849 IQYMTEQNMEYLE
+849 IQYMEEQNMEYLE
-862 LTHPI
+862 LTHPV

-880 ETITAVTRH
+880 ESITAVTRH
-889 DPGEKLFKIKT
+889 DPGEKLFKITT

-912 SLLVWNDELQ
+912 SLLIWNDELK
-922 QFREKYTEEIKVGDF
+922 QFREKYTEEVNVGDF
-937 VPVAKNVCDYSADD
+937 VPVAKNVCDYNDAD
-951 KFSAIPIEKY
+951 
-961 LPKTKYVYGSEMRKA
+961 
-976 VDLMK
+976 
-981 DAMGNDRSKIPTNWW
+981 
-996 NENNNKTFVL
+996 NN
-1006 PYPSKARLQ
+1006 
-1015 RAVVRSNIENISHN
+1015 
-1029 CVYSYNGT
+1029 
-1037 RQHSTIPETF
+1037 
-1047 EMTVENGVFIGLF
+1047 
-1060 IAEGNIHNSH
+1060 
-1070 ITITNNDETIRSFVK
+1070 TNNDFEAGVK
-1085 DWFSKF
+1085 
-1091 NIKYNEKTRINKI
+1091 
-1104 NGTTTTITGTSCIMA
+1104 
-1119 DFITKLVGRGA
+1119 VG
-1130 ENKHIP
+1130 EIIVDQLP
-1136 NEAYISNKDF
+1136 NEAYIAGKEYVKGVLSAYFSKH
-1146 VCGLI
+1146 GTI
-1151 SGYISGDG
+1151 ETE
-1159 YISRN
+1159 
-1164 SINSS
+1164 SII
-1169 SCSERLTEDIAFLC
+1169 LTSTNIRILEDIAFLC
-1183 SRLGV
+1183 ARLNIH
-1188 CAKISKSQLKKNN
+1188 ADIQSTINN
-1201 LGTKNIKPAYR
+1201 YV
-1212 LSIRAFNGQRFSEQ
+1212 LSICATNGQQFTEQ
-1226 ITLLHPEKN
+1226 VTLLHPEKN
-1235 RKMKSIVWTDKYDA
+1235 RKMNDIVWTHKLDK
-1249 VRTLNDVILDE
+1249 VVVVNDVIMDE
-1260 IVEMTIVDPALH
+1260 IISIEAVDPTLH

-1281 TTLNFGL
+1281 KTLNFGL

-1319 MTVRNGKQRIV
+1319 MTVRNGKQRII
-1330 QFVYGDDGID
+1330 QFTYGDDGID

-1361 HFHMP
+1361 HFHIP

-1372 TERSSITAFTK
+1372 TEHSSVTAFTK
-1383 TAYAKMKKEKSATMQ
+1383 TAYAKMKKEKASTQQ
-1398 KLRDLID
+1398 KLLDLID
-1405 YMIEMRDLIIDKVFG
+1405 YMIEMRDLIIDRVFG
-1420 RLDNKNV
+1420 NLDNKNV
-1427 QMPVAFTHII
+1427 QMPVSFTHII
-1437 NNVQAQQQINQ
+1437 NNIQAQQQINQ
-1448 NSMVDITPIEAMDM
+1448 NSMVDITPIEAMNM
-1462 VSDAFRQLENI
+1462 VSDAYRQLENI

-1508 LLNMI
+1508 LLNVI
-1513 ILQYKKSI
+1513 ILQYKRSI

-1599 IPMIEHTKM
+1599 IPLIEHTKM
-1608 AEVVE
+1608 SEVVE

-1628 EQDRAVMTQYQEFEK
+1628 EQDRAVMSQYQEFEK
-1643 LIEECARDAALV
+1643 LIDDCVRDAAFV
-1655 ASGSGEGGGAAEE
+1655 SAGGGGGGEEGGAAAGGGEGGGAAAES
-1668 EGGAAASSVGGAS
+1668 GAQNSGN
-1681 SSSNKSKWV
+1681 NKSKWV

-1703 KLTMDDI
+1703 KLTMDDV

-1719 SEVSCAFS
+1719 NEVSCAFS

-1732 NLVFRIRM
+1732 NLVFRLRM
-1740 ENIVQAK
+1740 ENITQAK

-1770 LMNNIVLRGVKGIR
+1770 LMNNIVLRGIKGIR
-1784 KVMIRKIMN
+1784 KVMLRTIKN
-1793 TLKKAEGVYTKKE
+1793 TLKKTEGVYAKKE

-1816 LIHVLGLEYI
+1816 LLHVLGLDYI
-1826 DAKRTVSN
+1826 DTKRTVSN

-1852 YNELAEVFDDSPINY
+1852 YNELSEVFDDSPINY
-1867 HHVSLLC
+1867 HHVCLLC

-1946 INMDEMMKHDS
+1946 INMDEMMKHES

-1970 DAFKANQ
+1970 EAFKANA

-2003 RLGKMDDNYD
+2003 RLGKMDEDYD

>member
-1 MSPEEIV
+1 
-8 RGSVAEI
+8 
-15 TNRETYINNKPVI
+15 
-28 GGLFDP
+28 
-34 RMGPLDPGMIC
+34 
-45 PTDGLDYMKCP
+45 
-56 GYFGHVKLARPVFY
+56 
-70 YQYLGTIIKILRCVC
+70 
-85 IKCSSLRISK
+85 
-95 SANKQLMSLPADERW
+95 
-110 IQVFRLASKIK
+110 
-121 RCGEDTET
+121 
-129 GCGCLQPK
+129 
-137 RITIK
+137 
-142 AGLGKIYAEWDNV
+142 
-155 KGVLEETS
+155 
-163 AATIAGSAAETDK
+163 
-176 DGSLSMKLTPEIVI
+176 
-190 KIFRRIS
+190 
-197 DEDVEFMG
+197 
-205 FSPVFSRPDW
+205 
-215 MVCQV
+215 
-220 LAIPP
+220 
-225 PAVRPSVKMD
+225 
-235 GSQRSEDDIT
+235 
-245 HIIVNIIKANTTLQ
+245 
-259 EKMNECAPANV
+259 
-270 IDGWHMMLQY
+270 
-280 YVATQVNNNI
+280 
-290 PGYAPVAQ
+290 
-298 RSGRPLKSIQE
+298 
-309 RLNGKTGRVRG
+309 
-320 NLMGKRVDF
+320 
-329 SARSVITPDPNL
+329 
-341 SIRELG
+341 
-347 IPLKI
+347 
-352 AKNITKPVVVND
+352 
-364 RNKKFLLR
+364 
-372 LVRAGPDE
+372 
-380 YPGAKILE
+380 
-388 RNTGESISL
+388 
-397 RYADRANIMLNNGD
+397 
-411 VVHRHMMDGDA
+411 
-422 ILFNRQPTLHRM
+422 
-434 SMMCHIARIMYQ
+434 
-446 GDTFR
+446 
-451 MNVGCTKPYNA
+451 
-462 DFDGDEMNLHMP
+462 
-474 QDDESEIELRHLA
+474 
-487 AVPYQLISPA
+487 
-497 NNSSIIGI
+497 
-505 FQDSLIGSYL
+505 
-515 FTRENIKFTPR
+515 
-526 EAMNLLAA
+526 MNLLAA

-547 DVTNFDLLSQI
+547 DVSNFDVLSQI
-558 LPPLTLKYKKKA
+558 LPPLTLKYKKRQ

-585 VVEIRNG
+585 VLEIRNG
-592 RMIRGQ
+592 RMLRGQ

-616 NDFGNIAAADFIDG
+616 NDFGNIAASDFIDG

-655 ATNTQIVDVITK
+655 TTNTQIVDVITK

-695 FETKVSNILNTAT
+695 FEAKVSNILNSAT

-721 SNRFV
+721 TNRFV

-734 GTDLNISQM
+734 GSDLNISQM

-818 PIIVVENEV
+818 PIVVVENEV

-836 IDAHLA
+836 IDTHLA
-842 TEGALNR
+842 VESAANK

-912 SLLVWNDELQ
+912 SLLVWNEELQ
-922 QFREKYTEEIKVGDF
+922 QFREKYTEEIRVGDF
-937 VPVAKNVCDYSADD
+937 VPVAKNVCDYRADPAAD
-951 KFSAIPIEKY
+951 PAMEFQRGVIAGEAIDAQIPDEA
-961 LPKTKYVYGSEMRKA
+961 YVAGKEYIRGLLNAYISSR
-976 VDLMK
+976 
-981 DAMGNDRSKIPTNWW
+981 
-996 NENNNKTFVL
+996 
-1006 PYPSKARLQ
+1006 
-1015 RAVVRSNIENISHN
+1015 VV
-1029 CVYSYNGT
+1029 
-1037 RQHSTIPETF
+1037 
-1047 EMTVENGVFIGLF
+1047 MTFIGL
-1060 IAEGNIHNSH
+1060 ELN
-1070 ITITNNDETIRSFVK
+1070 
-1085 DWFSKF
+1085 
-1091 NIKYNEKTRINKI
+1091 
-1104 NGTTTTITGTSCIMA
+1104 
-1119 DFITKLVGRGA
+1119 L
-1130 ENKHIP
+1130 
-1136 NEAYISNKDF
+1136 SN
-1146 VCGLI
+1146 V
-1151 SGYISGDG
+1151 
-1159 YISRN
+1159 
-1164 SINSS
+1164 
-1169 SCSERLTEDIAFLC
+1169 RLTEDIAFLC
-1183 SRLGV
+1183 SRLDIH
-1188 CAKISKSQLKKNN
+1188 AEIHQLSSTSLIIRGPSGERLASL
-1201 LGTKNIKPAYR
+1201 LG
-1212 LSIRAFNGQRFSEQ
+1212 LSVDD
-1226 ITLLHPEKN
+1226 
-1235 RKMKSIVWTDKYDA
+1235 IVGDADDK

-1260 IVEMTIVDPALH
+1260 IVEMTMVDPALH

-1319 MTVRNGKQRIV
+1319 MTVRNGKQRII
-1330 QFVYGDDGID
+1330 QFSYGDDGID

-1366 LDNSSD
+1366 LDNSSE
-1372 TERSSITAFTK
+1372 TEESSVTAFTK
-1383 TAYAKMKKEKSATMQ
+1383 TAYAKMKKEKSTTT
-1398 KLRDLID
+1398 KKIRDLID
-1405 YMIEMRDLIIDKVFG
+1405 YMIEMRDLIIERVFS

-1427 QMPVAFTHII
+1427 QMPVSFTHII

-1448 NSMVDITPIEAMDM
+1448 NSMVDITPLEAMDM
-1462 VSDAFRQLENI
+1462 ISAGFRQLETLY
-1473 HYAPPTLLFK
+1473 YAQPTTLFK

-1495 LLIKRFNRSALTI
+1495 LLVKRFNRSALSI
-1508 LLNMI
+1508 LISVIN
-1513 ILQYKKSI
+1513 LQYKRSI

-1548 HSAGI
+1548 HSAGV

-1581 TVYFKED
+1581 TVCFKED

-1599 IPMIEHTKM
+1599 IPLIEHTKL
-1608 AEVVE
+1608 AEVVDT
-1613 SVEVCFDPDDMNTLI
+1613 VEVCFDPDDLNTLV

-1643 LIEECARDAALV
+1643 LIEECVRDSV
-1655 ASGSGEGGGAAEE
+1655 IMGTGGVPTVPGEAS
-1668 EGGAAASSVGGAS
+1668 AASASASASVSAS
-1681 SSSNKSKWV
+1681 ASAMKSKWI
-1690 IRIKMDAEAMLDK
+1690 IRIKINSEAMLDK

-1719 SEVSCAFS
+1719 NEVSCAFS

-1732 NLVFRIRM
+1732 HLVFRLRM
-1740 ENIVQAK
+1740 ENIAQGK
-1747 KTNKLNPLDQ
+1747 KSGGGGFGGGGGPKQNPLDQ

-1770 LMNNIVLRGVKGIR
+1770 LLNNIVLRGVKGIK
-1784 KVMIRKIMN
+1784 KVMLRKIKN
-1793 TLKKAEGVYTKKE
+1793 TLVKADGVYTKKD
-1806 SWVLDTMGTN
+1806 SWVLDTAGTN
-1816 LIHVLGLEYI
+1816 LVHMLGLDYI
-1826 DAKRTVSN
+1826 DSKRTVSN

-1852 YNELAEVFDDSPINY
+1852 YNELSEVFDDSPINY

-1888 HGINSDDIGPI
+1888 HGINSDDIGPL

-1946 INMDEMMKHDS
+1946 VNMDEMMKQEA
-1957 VEYKHTDDNEDIE
+1957 VEYRHTDANEEIE
-1970 DAFKANQ
+1970 DAFKANS
-1977 SVGLETDKCGIPKL
+1977 SVGLDTDKCGIPKL
-1991 AIQSCVDNVKKV
+1991 AIQSCVDNVKKIQ
-2003 RLGKMDDNYD
+2003 LGKMDDDYD

>member
-1 MSPEEIV
+1 
-8 RGSVAEI
+8 
-15 TNRETYINNKPVI
+15 
-28 GGLFDP
+28 
-34 RMGPLDPGMIC
+34 
-45 PTDGLDYMKCP
+45 
-56 GYFGHVKLARPVFY
+56 
-70 YQYLGTIIKILRCVC
+70 
-85 IKCSSLRISK
+85 
-95 SANKQLMSLPADERW
+95 
-110 IQVFRLASKIK
+110 
-121 RCGEDTET
+121 
-129 GCGCLQPK
+129 
-137 RITIK
+137 
-142 AGLGKIYAEWDNV
+142 
-155 KGVLEETS
+155 
-163 AATIAGSAAETDK
+163 
-176 DGSLSMKLTPEIVI
+176 
-190 KIFRRIS
+190 
-197 DEDVEFMG
+197 
-205 FSPVFSRPDW
+205 
-215 MVCQV
+215 
-220 LAIPP
+220 
-225 PAVRPSVKMD
+225 
-235 GSQRSEDDIT
+235 
-245 HIIVNIIKANTTLQ
+245 
-259 EKMNECAPANV
+259 
-270 IDGWHMMLQY
+270 
-280 YVATQVNNNI
+280 
-290 PGYAPVAQ
+290 
-298 RSGRPLKSIQE
+298 
-309 RLNGKTGRVRG
+309 
-320 NLMGKRVDF
+320 
-329 SARSVITPDPNL
+329 
-341 SIRELG
+341 
-347 IPLKI
+347 
-352 AKNITKPVVVND
+352 
-364 RNKKFLLR
+364 
-372 LVRAGPDE
+372 
-380 YPGAKILE
+380 
-388 RNTGESISL
+388 
-397 RYADRANIMLNNGD
+397 
-411 VVHRHMMDGDA
+411 
-422 ILFNRQPTLHRM
+422 
-434 SMMCHIARIMYQ
+434 
-446 GDTFR
+446 
-451 MNVGCTKPYNA
+451 
-462 DFDGDEMNLHMP
+462 
-474 QDDESEIELRHLA
+474 
-487 AVPYQLISPA
+487 
-497 NNSSIIGI
+497 
-505 FQDSLIGSYL
+505 
-515 FTRENIKFTPR
+515 
-526 EAMNLLAA
+526 MNLLAA

-547 DVTNFDLLSQI
+547 DVTNFDVLSQI

-592 RMIRGQ
+592 RMMRGQ

-655 ATNTQIVDVITK
+655 ATNTQIIDVITK

-695 FETKVSNILNTAT
+695 FEAKVSNILNTAT
-708 NDAGKIGINSLNS
+708 NEAGGIGTKSLNA
-721 SNRFV
+721 SNRFI

-734 GTDLNISQM
+734 GTDINISQM

-842 TEGALNR
+842 TEGASNK

-912 SLLVWNDELQ
+912 SLLVWNEELQ

-937 VPVAKNVCDYSADD
+937 VPVAKNVCDYSADGEAD
-951 KFSAIPIEKY
+951 AEAEFMRGKYAGAAIN
-961 LPKTKYVYGSEMRKA
+961 VQ
-976 VDLMK
+976 
-981 DAMGNDRSKIPTNWW
+981 IP
-996 NENNNKTFVL
+996 
-1006 PYPSKARLQ
+1006 
-1015 RAVVRSNIENISHN
+1015 
-1029 CVYSYNGT
+1029 
-1037 RQHSTIPETF
+1037 
-1047 EMTVENGVFIGLF
+1047 
-1060 IAEGNIHNSH
+1060 
-1070 ITITNNDETIRSFVK
+1070 D
-1085 DWFSKF
+1085 
-1091 NIKYNEKTRINKI
+1091 
-1104 NGTTTTITGTSCIMA
+1104 
-1119 DFITKLVGRGA
+1119 
-1130 ENKHIP
+1130 
-1136 NEAYISNKDF
+1136 EAYVAGKEYIRGLLTAYIDPRVVKTSTGFELNFGSN
-1146 VCGLI
+1146 V
-1151 SGYISGDG
+1151 
-1159 YISRN
+1159 
-1164 SINSS
+1164 
-1169 SCSERLTEDIAFLC
+1169 RLTEDVAFLC
-1183 SRLGV
+1183 SRLNIHAEIHQSASASLVIRGSSGKML
-1188 CAKISKSQLKKNN
+1188 ASL
-1201 LGTKNIKPAYR
+1201 LG
-1212 LSIRAFNGQRFSEQ
+1212 LSVDHEVDDGD
-1226 ITLLHPEKN
+1226 
-1235 RKMKSIVWTDKYDA
+1235 DK

-1260 IVEMTIVDPALH
+1260 IVEMEIVDPALH

-1281 TTLNFGL
+1281 KTLNFGL

-1295 DTSQT
+1295 DTSTT

-1319 MTVRNGKQRIV
+1319 MTVRNGKQRII
-1330 QFVYGDDGID
+1330 QFTYGDDGID

-1366 LDNSSD
+1366 LDNSSE
-1372 TERSSITAFTK
+1372 TQESAVTAFTK
-1383 TAYAKMKKEKSATMQ
+1383 IAYAKMKKEKTITT
-1398 KLRDLID
+1398 KKIRDLID
-1405 YMIEMRDLIIDKVFG
+1405 YMIEMRDLIIERVFS

-1427 QMPVAFTHII
+1427 QMPVSFMHII

-1448 NSMVDITPIEAMDM
+1448 NSMVDITPLEAMDM
-1462 VSDAFRQLENI
+1462 ISAGFRQLETLY
-1473 HYAPPTLLFK
+1473 YAPPTLLFK

-1495 LLIKRFNRSALTI
+1495 LLVKRFNKSALSI
-1508 LLNMI
+1508 LISVIN
-1513 ILQYKKSI
+1513 LQYKRSI

-1548 HSAGI
+1548 HSAGV

-1588 DESTPERVQEF
+1588 DENTPERVQEF
-1599 IPMIEHTKM
+1599 IPLIEHTKL

-1613 SVEVCFDPDDMNTLI
+1613 YVEVCFDPDDLNTLI
-1628 EQDRAVMTQYQEFEK
+1628 EQDRAVMSQYQEFEN
-1643 LIEECARDAALV
+1643 LIEECVRDSVV
-1655 ASGSGEGGGAAEE
+1655 AGTSGVPDVPS
-1668 EGGAAASSVGGAS
+1668 GGAAASAASAAS
-1681 SSSNKSKWV
+1681 SASKSKWI
-1690 IRIKMDAEAMLDK
+1690 IRIKIDQEAMLDK

-1719 SEVSCAFS
+1719 NEVSCAFS

-1732 NLVFRIRM
+1732 NLVFRLRM
-1740 ENIVQAK
+1740 ENIAQSK
-1747 KTNKLNPLDQ
+1747 KSGGGAGGGQKQNPLDQ
-1757 SDHIYMIKSFQDQ
+1757 SDHIYMIKAFQDQ
-1770 LMNNIVLRGVKGIR
+1770 LLNNIVLRGVKGIK
-1784 KVMIRKIMN
+1784 KVMLRKIKN
-1793 TLKKAEGVYTKKE
+1793 TLVKADGVYTKKD
-1806 SWVLDTMGTN
+1806 SWVLDTTGTN
-1816 LIHVLGLEYI
+1816 LVHMLGLDYI
-1826 DAKRTVSN
+1826 DSKRTVSN

-1888 HGINSDDIGPI
+1888 HGINSDDIGPL

-1946 INMDEMMKHDS
+1946 VNIDEMMKQEA
-1957 VEYKHTDDNEDIE
+1957 VEYRHTDVNEEIDE
-1970 DAFKANQ
+1970 AFKANS
-1977 SVGLETDKCGIPKL
+1977 SVGLDTDKCGIPKL

-2003 RLGKMDDNYD
+2003 RLGKVDDDYD

>member
-1 MSPEEIV
+1 
-8 RGSVAEI
+8 
-15 TNRETYINNKPVI
+15 
-28 GGLFDP
+28 
-34 RMGPLDPGMIC
+34 
-45 PTDGLDYMKCP
+45 
-56 GYFGHVKLARPVFY
+56 
-70 YQYLGTIIKILRCVC
+70 
-85 IKCSSLRISK
+85 
-95 SANKQLMSLPADERW
+95 
-110 IQVFRLASKIK
+110 
-121 RCGEDTET
+121 
-129 GCGCLQPK
+129 
-137 RITIK
+137 
-142 AGLGKIYAEWDNV
+142 
-155 KGVLEETS
+155 
-163 AATIAGSAAETDK
+163 
-176 DGSLSMKLTPEIVI
+176 
-190 KIFRRIS
+190 
-197 DEDVEFMG
+197 
-205 FSPVFSRPDW
+205 
-215 MVCQV
+215 
-220 LAIPP
+220 
-225 PAVRPSVKMD
+225 
-235 GSQRSEDDIT
+235 
-245 HIIVNIIKANTTLQ
+245 
-259 EKMNECAPANV
+259 
-270 IDGWHMMLQY
+270 
-280 YVATQVNNNI
+280 
-290 PGYAPVAQ
+290 
-298 RSGRPLKSIQE
+298 
-309 RLNGKTGRVRG
+309 
-320 NLMGKRVDF
+320 
-329 SARSVITPDPNL
+329 
-341 SIRELG
+341 
-347 IPLKI
+347 
-352 AKNITKPVVVND
+352 
-364 RNKKFLLR
+364 
-372 LVRAGPDE
+372 
-380 YPGAKILE
+380 
-388 RNTGESISL
+388 
-397 RYADRANIMLNNGD
+397 
-411 VVHRHMMDGDA
+411 
-422 ILFNRQPTLHRM
+422 
-434 SMMCHIARIMYQ
+434 
-446 GDTFR
+446 
-451 MNVGCTKPYNA
+451 
-462 DFDGDEMNLHMP
+462 MNLHMP
-474 QDDESEIELRHLA
+474 QDDESEIELRQLA

-497 NNSSIIGI
+497 NNSSIIGV

-515 FTRENIKFTPR
+515 FTRENIRFTPR

-534 YPRVNETLFKSGE
+534 YPRVNETAFKSGE
-547 DVTNFDLLSQI
+547 DISNFDVLSQI

-592 RMIRGQ
+592 RMMRGQ

-616 NDFGNIAAADFIDG
+616 NDFGNMAAADFIDG

-655 ATNTQIVDVITK
+655 TTNTQIVDVITK

-695 FETKVSNILNTAT
+695 FEAKVSNILNSAT
-708 NDAGKIGINSLNS
+708 NDAGKIGINSLNAT
-721 SNRFV
+721 NRFV

-734 GTDLNISQM
+734 GSDLNISQM

-818 PIIVVENEV
+818 PIIIVENEV

-836 IDAHLA
+836 IDGHL
-842 TEGALNR
+842 TNSVSD
-849 IQYMTEQNMEYLE
+849 IKYMTEQNMEYLE
-862 LTHPI
+862 LSHPI

-900 KAGRY
+900 KGGRY

-912 SLLVWNDELQ
+912 SLLVWNEELQ

-937 VPVAKNVCDYSADD
+937 VPVAKDVCDYLVNEYMGQTEAAAAAAAAAADFERGRCD
-951 KFSAIPIEKY
+951 GDFIDNQIPDDAYIAGKEYIK
-961 LPKTKYVYGSEMRKA
+961 G
-976 VDLMK
+976 LM
-981 DAMGNDRSKIPTNWW
+981 T
-996 NENNNKTFVL
+996 
-1006 PYPSKARLQ
+1006 
-1015 RAVVRSNIENISHN
+1015 
-1029 CVYSYNGT
+1029 SY
-1037 RQHSTIPETF
+1037 
-1047 EMTVENGVFIGLF
+1047 
-1060 IAEGNIHNSH
+1060 
-1070 ITITNNDETIRSFVK
+1070 
-1085 DWFSKF
+1085 FSKHA
-1091 NIKYNEKTRINKI
+1091 
-1104 NGTTTTITGTSCIMA
+1104 S
-1119 DFITKLVGRGA
+1119 
-1130 ENKHIP
+1130 
-1136 NEAYISNKDF
+1136 ISASSIE
-1146 VCGLI
+1146 I
-1151 SGYISGDG
+1151 SSGD
-1159 YISRN
+1159 IR
-1164 SINSS
+1164 II
-1169 SCSERLTEDIAFLC
+1169 EDIAFLC
-1183 SRLGV
+1183 SRLGIHASV
-1188 CAKISKSQLKKNN
+1188 SIVDDNPGCWYTN
-1201 LGTKNIKPAYR
+1201 LTIDGD
-1212 LSIRAFNGQRFSEQ
+1212 NGKRFSEQ
-1226 ITLLHPEKN
+1226 ITLLDDDKN
-1235 RKMKSIVWTDKYDA
+1235 RKMKSIIWTDKLDK
-1249 VRTLNDVILDE
+1249 VRTLNNVILDE
-1260 IVEMTIVDPALH
+1260 IVEITTVDPALH

-1295 DTSQT
+1295 DTSTT

-1319 MTVRNGKQRIV
+1319 MTVRNGKQRII
-1330 QFVYGDDGID
+1330 QFAYGDDGID
-1340 TIKVENQS
+1340 TIKVENQT

-1361 HFHMP
+1361 HFHIP

-1372 TERSSITAFTK
+1372 TQESSVTAFTK
-1383 TAYAKMKKEKSATMQ
+1383 TAYAKMKKEKAATM
-1398 KLRDLID
+1398 KKIRETID
-1405 YMIEMRDLIIDKVFG
+1405 KMIEMRDLIIERVFN

-1427 QMPVAFTHII
+1427 QMPVSFTHII

-1448 NSMVDITPIEAMDM
+1448 NSMVDITPLEAMEM
-1462 VSDAFRQLENI
+1462 ISAGFRQLENL
-1473 HYAPPTLLFK
+1473 YYTPPTLLFR

-1495 LLIKRFNRSALTI
+1495 LLVKRFNRAALSI
-1508 LLNMI
+1508 LISVIN
-1513 ILQYKKSI
+1513 LQYKRSI

-1548 HSAGI
+1548 HSAGV

-1599 IPMIEHTKM
+1599 IPLIEHTKL

-1613 SVEVCFDPDDMNTLI
+1613 SVEVCFDPDDLNTLI

-1643 LIEECARDAALV
+1643 LIEECVRDSTVAATSGVPDVPGTASAAGAAL
-1655 ASGSGEGGGAAEE
+1655 
-1668 EGGAAASSVGGAS
+1668 SSAGVGT
-1681 SSSNKSKWV
+1681 KSKWI
-1690 IRIKMDAEAMLDK
+1690 IRLKIDPEAMLDK

-1719 SEVSCAFS
+1719 YEVSCAFS

-1732 NLVFRIRM
+1732 NLIFRLRM
-1740 ENIVQAK
+1740 EHIVQNK
-1747 KTNKLNPLDQ
+1747 KSGGGGGASGPGGSHKQNPLDQ

-1770 LMNNIVLRGVKGIR
+1770 LLNNIVLRGVKGIK
-1784 KVMIRKIMN
+1784 KVMLRKIKN
-1793 TLKKAEGVYTKKE
+1793 TLTKSDGVYTKKD
-1806 SWVLDTMGTN
+1806 SWVLDTTGTN
-1816 LIHVLGLEYI
+1816 LVHMLGLDYI
-1826 DAKRTVSN
+1826 DSKRTISN

-1946 INMDEMMKHDS
+1946 VNIDEMMKQEA
-1957 VEYKHTDDNEDIE
+1957 VEYRHTDANEEIE
-1970 DAFKANQ
+1970 AAFKANS

-2003 RLGKMDDNYD
+2003 RLGKVDDDYD

>member
-1 MSPEEIV
+1 
-8 RGSVAEI
+8 
-15 TNRETYINNKPVI
+15 
-28 GGLFDP
+28 
-34 RMGPLDPGMIC
+34 
-45 PTDGLDYMKCP
+45 
-56 GYFGHVKLARPVFY
+56 
-70 YQYLGTIIKILRCVC
+70 
-85 IKCSSLRISK
+85 
-95 SANKQLMSLPADERW
+95 
-110 IQVFRLASKIK
+110 
-121 RCGEDTET
+121 
-129 GCGCLQPK
+129 
-137 RITIK
+137 
-142 AGLGKIYAEWDNV
+142 
-155 KGVLEETS
+155 
-163 AATIAGSAAETDK
+163 
-176 DGSLSMKLTPEIVI
+176 
-190 KIFRRIS
+190 
-197 DEDVEFMG
+197 
-205 FSPVFSRPDW
+205 
-215 MVCQV
+215 
-220 LAIPP
+220 
-225 PAVRPSVKMD
+225 
-235 GSQRSEDDIT
+235 
-245 HIIVNIIKANTTLQ
+245 
-259 EKMNECAPANV
+259 
-270 IDGWHMMLQY
+270 
-280 YVATQVNNNI
+280 
-290 PGYAPVAQ
+290 
-298 RSGRPLKSIQE
+298 
-309 RLNGKTGRVRG
+309 
-320 NLMGKRVDF
+320 
-329 SARSVITPDPNL
+329 
-341 SIRELG
+341 
-347 IPLKI
+347 
-352 AKNITKPVVVND
+352 
-364 RNKKFLLR
+364 
-372 LVRAGPDE
+372 
-380 YPGAKILE
+380 
-388 RNTGESISL
+388 
-397 RYADRANIMLNNGD
+397 
-411 VVHRHMMDGDA
+411 
-422 ILFNRQPTLHRM
+422 
-434 SMMCHIARIMYQ
+434 
-446 GDTFR
+446 
-451 MNVGCTKPYNA
+451 
-462 DFDGDEMNLHMP
+462 MNLHMP

-497 NNSSIIGI
+497 NNNSIIGV

-515 FTRENIKFTPR
+515 FTRENIRFTPR

-534 YPRVNETLFKSGE
+534 YPRVNETAFKSGE
-547 DVTNFDLLSQI
+547 DITSFDVLSQI

-592 RMIRGQ
+592 RMLRGQ

-655 ATNTQIVDVITK
+655 TTNTQIVDVITK

-695 FETKVSNILNTAT
+695 FEAKVSNILNSAT
-708 NDAGKIGINSLNS
+708 SEAGKIGINSLNAA
-721 SNRFV
+721 NRFV

-734 GTDLNISQM
+734 GSDLNISQM

-818 PIIVVENEV
+818 PIVVIENEV

-836 IDAHLA
+836 IDAHIDTTAA
-842 TEGALNR
+842 TAATASR
-849 IQYMTEQNMEYLE
+849 IKYMTEQNMEYLE
-862 LTHPI
+862 LSHPI

-912 SLLVWNDELQ
+912 SLLVWNEELK
-922 QFREKYTEEIKVGDF
+922 QFREKYTEEIRVGDF
-937 VPVAKNVCDYSADD
+937 VPVAKNVCDYRAEVAEAAADTEFLRG
-951 KFSAIPIEKY
+951 KCAGEAID
-961 LPKTKYVYGSEMRKA
+961 T
-976 VDLMK
+976 
-981 DAMGNDRSKIPTNWW
+981 
-996 NENNNKTFVL
+996 
-1006 PYPSKARLQ
+1006 Q
-1015 RAVVRSNIENISHN
+1015 
-1029 CVYSYNGT
+1029 
-1037 RQHSTIPETF
+1037 
-1047 EMTVENGVFIGLF
+1047 
-1060 IAEGNIHNSH
+1060 
-1070 ITITNNDETIRSFVK
+1070 
-1085 DWFSKF
+1085 
-1091 NIKYNEKTRINKI
+1091 
-1104 NGTTTTITGTSCIMA
+1104 
-1119 DFITKLVGRGA
+1119 
-1130 ENKHIP
+1130 IP
-1136 NEAYISNKDF
+1136 NEAYIAGKEYIR
-1146 VCGLI
+1146 GLLTAYV
-1151 SGYISGDG
+1151 S
-1159 YISRN
+1159 SRVVKTSTGFELN
-1164 SINSS
+1164 FGNV
-1169 SCSERLTEDIAFLC
+1169 RLTEDIAFLC
-1183 SRLGV
+1183 SRLNIHAEIHLSASLVICGENGKRL
-1188 CAKISKSQLKKNN
+1188 ASL
-1201 LGTKNIKPAYR
+1201 LGLTVVDDVFADSDNEP
-1212 LSIRAFNGQRFSEQ
+1212 
-1226 ITLLHPEKN
+1226 
-1235 RKMKSIVWTDKYDA
+1235 
-1249 VRTLNDVILDE
+1249 RTLNDVILDE
-1260 IVEMTIVDPALH
+1260 IIEMTMVDPALH

-1330 QFVYGDDGID
+1330 QFSYGDDGID

-1366 LDNSSD
+1366 LDNSSE
-1372 TERSSITAFTK
+1372 TQESAVTAFTK
-1383 TAYAKMKKEKSATMQ
+1383 TAYAKMKKEKATTM
-1398 KLRDLID
+1398 KKIRDLID
-1405 YMIEMRDLIIDKVFG
+1405 YMIEMRDLIIERVFN
-1420 RLDNKNV
+1420 RTDNKNV
-1427 QMPVAFTHII
+1427 QMPVSFTHII

-1448 NSMVDITPIEAMDM
+1448 NSMVDITPLEAMDM
-1462 VSDAFRQLENI
+1462 ISAGFRQLENL
-1473 HYAPPTLLFK
+1473 YYTPPSLLFR

-1495 LLIKRFNRSALTI
+1495 LLIKRFNKSALSI
-1508 LLNMI
+1508 LISVIN
-1513 ILQYKKSI
+1513 LQYKRSI

-1548 HSAGI
+1548 HSAGV

-1599 IPMIEHTKM
+1599 IPLIEHTKL
-1608 AEVVE
+1608 AEVVDTI
-1613 SVEVCFDPDDMNTLI
+1613 EVCFDPDDLNTLV
-1628 EQDRAVMTQYQEFEK
+1628 EQDREVMSQYQEFEK
-1643 LIEECARDAALV
+1643 LMEECVRDSIIAGTAGV
-1655 ASGSGEGGGAAEE
+1655 PEVPGGGGAAS
-1668 EGGAAASSVGGAS
+1668 AAAVGGSGSGSGSGGVNGAS
-1681 SSSNKSKWV
+1681 SKWI
-1690 IRIKMDAEAMLDK
+1690 IRIKMNPEAMLDK

-1719 SEVSCAFS
+1719 AEVSCAFS

-1732 NLVFRIRM
+1732 NLVFRLRM
-1740 ENIVQAK
+1740 ENLIQHK
-1747 KTNKLNPLDQ
+1747 KAGGSGSGAGGAGGSSAFGAGAGAGGSSSGHKQNPLDQ

-1770 LMNNIVLRGVKGIR
+1770 LLNNIVLRGVKGIR
-1784 KVMIRKIMN
+1784 KVMLRKIKN
-1793 TLKKAEGVYTKKE
+1793 TLTKADGVYTKKD
-1806 SWVLDTMGTN
+1806 SWVLDTTGTN
-1816 LIHVLGLEYI
+1816 LIHMLGLDYI
-1826 DAKRTVSN
+1826 DTKRTISN

-1852 YNELAEVFDDSPINY
+1852 YNELTEVFDDSPINY
-1867 HHVSLLC
+1867 HHVCLLC

-1946 INMDEMMKHDS
+1946 VNMDEILKQEA
-1957 VEYKHTDDNEDIE
+1957 VEYRHTDDNEEIE
-1970 DAFKANQ
+1970 AAFKANS
-1977 SVGLETDKCGIPKL
+1977 SVGLDTDKCGIPKI
-1991 AIQSCVDNVKKV
+1991 AIQSCVDNVKRV
-2003 RLGKMDDNYD
+2003 QLGKVDDDYD

>member
-1 MSPEEIV
+1 
-8 RGSVAEI
+8 
-15 TNRETYINNKPVI
+15 
-28 GGLFDP
+28 
-34 RMGPLDPGMIC
+34 
-45 PTDGLDYMKCP
+45 
-56 GYFGHVKLARPVFY
+56 
-70 YQYLGTIIKILRCVC
+70 
-85 IKCSSLRISK
+85 
-95 SANKQLMSLPADERW
+95 
-110 IQVFRLASKIK
+110 
-121 RCGEDTET
+121 
-129 GCGCLQPK
+129 
-137 RITIK
+137 
-142 AGLGKIYAEWDNV
+142 
-155 KGVLEETS
+155 
-163 AATIAGSAAETDK
+163 
-176 DGSLSMKLTPEIVI
+176 
-190 KIFRRIS
+190 
-197 DEDVEFMG
+197 
-205 FSPVFSRPDW
+205 
-215 MVCQV
+215 
-220 LAIPP
+220 
-225 PAVRPSVKMD
+225 
-235 GSQRSEDDIT
+235 
-245 HIIVNIIKANTTLQ
+245 
-259 EKMNECAPANV
+259 
-270 IDGWHMMLQY
+270 
-280 YVATQVNNNI
+280 
-290 PGYAPVAQ
+290 
-298 RSGRPLKSIQE
+298 
-309 RLNGKTGRVRG
+309 
-320 NLMGKRVDF
+320 
-329 SARSVITPDPNL
+329 
-341 SIRELG
+341 
-347 IPLKI
+347 
-352 AKNITKPVVVND
+352 
-364 RNKKFLLR
+364 
-372 LVRAGPDE
+372 
-380 YPGAKILE
+380 
-388 RNTGESISL
+388 
-397 RYADRANIMLNNGD
+397 
-411 VVHRHMMDGDA
+411 
-422 ILFNRQPTLHRM
+422 
-434 SMMCHIARIMYQ
+434 
-446 GDTFR
+446 
-451 MNVGCTKPYNA
+451 
-462 DFDGDEMNLHMP
+462 MNLHMP

-497 NNSSIIGI
+497 NNNSIIGV

-547 DVTNFDLLSQI
+547 DVSNFDVLSQI
-558 LPPLTLKYKKKA
+558 LPPLTLKYKKRQ

-592 RMIRGQ
+592 RMLRGQ

-616 NDFGNIAAADFIDG
+616 NDFGNIAASDFIDG

-655 ATNTQIVDVITK
+655 TTNTQIVDVITK

-695 FETKVSNILNTAT
+695 FEAKVSNILNSAT

-721 SNRFV
+721 TNRFV

-734 GTDLNISQM
+734 GSDLNISQM

-818 PIIVVENEV
+818 PIVVVENEV

-836 IDAHLA
+836 IDTHLA
-842 TEGALNR
+842 VESAANK

-912 SLLVWNDELQ
+912 SLLVWNEELQ
-922 QFREKYTEEIKVGDF
+922 QFREKYTEEIRVGDF
-937 VPVAKNVCDYSADD
+937 VPVAKNVCDYCSDQSDPATEFQRG
-951 KFSAIPIEKY
+951 KCAGEAIDTQIPDEA
-961 LPKTKYVYGSEMRKA
+961 YVAGKA
-976 VDLMK
+976 YI
-981 DAMGNDRSKIPTNWW
+981 R
-996 NENNNKTFVL
+996 
-1006 PYPSKARLQ
+1006 
-1015 RAVVRSNIENISHN
+1015 
-1029 CVYSYNGT
+1029 
-1037 RQHSTIPETF
+1037 
-1047 EMTVENGVFIGLF
+1047 GLL
-1060 IAEGNIHNSH
+1060 
-1070 ITITNNDETIRSFVK
+1070 T
-1085 DWFSKF
+1085 
-1091 NIKYNEKTRINKI
+1091 
-1104 NGTTTTITGTSCIMA
+1104 
-1119 DFITKLVGRGA
+1119 
-1130 ENKHIP
+1130 
-1136 NEAYISNKDF
+1136 AYISSR
-1146 VCGLI
+1146 VVTTSVGLELNF
-1151 SGYISGDG
+1151 S
-1159 YISRN
+1159 N
-1164 SINSS
+1164 V
-1169 SCSERLTEDIAFLC
+1169 RLTEDIAFLC
-1183 SRLGV
+1183 SRLDIHAEIHQSSPSSLIIRGSSGKML
-1188 CAKISKSQLKKNN
+1188 ASL
-1201 LGTKNIKPAYR
+1201 LGLYVDD
-1212 LSIRAFNGQRFSEQ
+1212 
-1226 ITLLHPEKN
+1226 
-1235 RKMKSIVWTDKYDA
+1235 IVGDA
-1249 VRTLNDVILDE
+1249 DHEPRTLNDVILDE
-1260 IVEMTIVDPALH
+1260 IVEMTMVDPALH

-1319 MTVRNGKQRIV
+1319 MTVRNGKQRII
-1330 QFVYGDDGID
+1330 QFAYGDDGID

-1366 LDNSSD
+1366 LDNSSE
-1372 TERSSITAFTK
+1372 TEESSVTAFTK
-1383 TAYAKMKKEKSATMQ
+1383 TAYAKMKKEKSATT
-1398 KLRDLID
+1398 KKIRDLID
-1405 YMIEMRDLIIDKVFG
+1405 YMIEMRDLIIERVFS

-1427 QMPVAFTHII
+1427 QMPVSFMHII

-1448 NSMVDITPIEAMDM
+1448 NSMVDITPLEAMDM
-1462 VSDAFRQLENI
+1462 ISAGFRQLETLY
-1473 HYAPPTLLFK
+1473 YAQPTTLFK

-1495 LLIKRFNRSALTI
+1495 LLVKRFNRSALSI
-1508 LLNMI
+1508 LISVIN
-1513 ILQYKKSI
+1513 LQYKRSI

-1548 HSAGI
+1548 HSAGV

-1581 TVYFKED
+1581 TVCFKED

-1599 IPMIEHTKM
+1599 IPLIEHTKL
-1608 AEVVE
+1608 AEVVDT
-1613 SVEVCFDPDDMNTLI
+1613 VEVCFDPDDLNTLV

-1643 LIEECARDAALV
+1643 LIEECVRDSV
-1655 ASGSGEGGGAAEE
+1655 IMGTGGVPNGPGEAS
-1668 EGGAAASSVGGAS
+1668 AAAAAAAPAS
-1681 SSSNKSKWV
+1681 ASASASASAMKSKWI
-1690 IRIKMDAEAMLDK
+1690 IRIKINSEAMLDK

-1719 SEVSCAFS
+1719 NEVSCAFS

-1732 NLVFRIRM
+1732 HLVFRLRM
-1740 ENIVQAK
+1740 ENIAQGK
-1747 KTNKLNPLDQ
+1747 KSGGGGGGGHKQNPLDQ

-1770 LMNNIVLRGVKGIR
+1770 LLNNIVLRGVKGIK
-1784 KVMIRKIMN
+1784 KVMLRKIKN
-1793 TLKKAEGVYTKKE
+1793 TLVKSDGVYTKKD
-1806 SWVLDTMGTN
+1806 SWVLDTAGTN
-1816 LIHVLGLEYI
+1816 LVHMLGLDYI
-1826 DAKRTVSN
+1826 DSKRTVSN

-1852 YNELAEVFDDSPINY
+1852 YNELSEVFDDSPINY

-1888 HGINSDDIGPI
+1888 HGINSDDIGPL

-1946 INMDEMMKHDS
+1946 VNMDEMMKQEA
-1957 VEYKHTDDNEDIE
+1957 VEYRHTDANEEIE
-1970 DAFKANQ
+1970 DAFKANS
-1977 SVGLETDKCGIPKL
+1977 SVGLDTDKCGIPKL

-2003 RLGKMDDNYD
+2003 QLGKMDDDYD

>member
-1 MSPEEIV
+1 
-8 RGSVAEI
+8 
-15 TNRETYINNKPVI
+15 
-28 GGLFDP
+28 
-34 RMGPLDPGMIC
+34 
-45 PTDGLDYMKCP
+45 
-56 GYFGHVKLARPVFY
+56 
-70 YQYLGTIIKILRCVC
+70 
-85 IKCSSLRISK
+85 
-95 SANKQLMSLPADERW
+95 
-110 IQVFRLASKIK
+110 
-121 RCGEDTET
+121 
-129 GCGCLQPK
+129 
-137 RITIK
+137 
-142 AGLGKIYAEWDNV
+142 
-155 KGVLEETS
+155 
-163 AATIAGSAAETDK
+163 
-176 DGSLSMKLTPEIVI
+176 
-190 KIFRRIS
+190 
-197 DEDVEFMG
+197 
-205 FSPVFSRPDW
+205 
-215 MVCQV
+215 
-220 LAIPP
+220 
-225 PAVRPSVKMD
+225 
-235 GSQRSEDDIT
+235 
-245 HIIVNIIKANTTLQ
+245 
-259 EKMNECAPANV
+259 
-270 IDGWHMMLQY
+270 
-280 YVATQVNNNI
+280 
-290 PGYAPVAQ
+290 
-298 RSGRPLKSIQE
+298 
-309 RLNGKTGRVRG
+309 
-320 NLMGKRVDF
+320 
-329 SARSVITPDPNL
+329 
-341 SIRELG
+341 
-347 IPLKI
+347 
-352 AKNITKPVVVND
+352 
-364 RNKKFLLR
+364 
-372 LVRAGPDE
+372 
-380 YPGAKILE
+380 
-388 RNTGESISL
+388 
-397 RYADRANIMLNNGD
+397 
-411 VVHRHMMDGDA
+411 
-422 ILFNRQPTLHRM
+422 
-434 SMMCHIARIMYQ
+434 
-446 GDTFR
+446 
-451 MNVGCTKPYNA
+451 
-462 DFDGDEMNLHMP
+462 MNLHMP

-497 NNSSIIGI
+497 NNNSIIGV

-547 DVTNFDLLSQI
+547 DIGSFDVISQI

-616 NDFGNIAAADFIDG
+616 NDFGNCAAADFIDG

-655 ATNTQIVDVITK
+655 TTNTQIVDVITK

-688 GKSNEAE
+688 GKSNEVE
-695 FETKVSNILNTAT
+695 FEARVSNILNTAT

-734 GTDLNISQM
+734 GSDLNISQM

-818 PIIVVENEV
+818 PIVVVENEV

-836 IDAHLA
+836 IDSHLDGEDA
-842 TEGALNR
+842 PR
-849 IQYMTEQNMEYLE
+849 IQYMEEQNMEYLE
-862 LTHPI
+862 LTHPV

-880 ETITAVTRH
+880 ESITAVTRH

-912 SLLVWNDELQ
+912 SLLIWNDELK
-922 QFREKYTEEIKVGDF
+922 QFREKYTEEVNVGDF
-937 VPVAKNVCDYSADD
+937 VPVAKNVCDYNDAD
-951 KFSAIPIEKY
+951 
-961 LPKTKYVYGSEMRKA
+961 
-976 VDLMK
+976 
-981 DAMGNDRSKIPTNWW
+981 
-996 NENNNKTFVL
+996 NN
-1006 PYPSKARLQ
+1006 
-1015 RAVVRSNIENISHN
+1015 
-1029 CVYSYNGT
+1029 
-1037 RQHSTIPETF
+1037 
-1047 EMTVENGVFIGLF
+1047 
-1060 IAEGNIHNSH
+1060 
-1070 ITITNNDETIRSFVK
+1070 TNNDFEAGVK
-1085 DWFSKF
+1085 
-1091 NIKYNEKTRINKI
+1091 
-1104 NGTTTTITGTSCIMA
+1104 
-1119 DFITKLVGRGA
+1119 VG
-1130 ENKHIP
+1130 EIIVDQLP
-1136 NEAYISNKDF
+1136 NEAYIAGKEYVKGVLSAYFSKH
-1146 VCGLI
+1146 GTI
-1151 SGYISGDG
+1151 ETE
-1159 YISRN
+1159 
-1164 SINSS
+1164 SII
-1169 SCSERLTEDIAFLC
+1169 LTSTNIRILEDIAFLC
-1183 SRLGV
+1183 ARLNIH
-1188 CAKISKSQLKKNN
+1188 ADIQSTINN
-1201 LGTKNIKPAYR
+1201 YV
-1212 LSIRAFNGQRFSEQ
+1212 LSIRATNGQQFTEQ
-1226 ITLLHPEKN
+1226 VTLLHPEKN
-1235 RKMKSIVWTDKYDA
+1235 RKMNDIVWTHKLDK
-1249 VRTLNDVILDE
+1249 VVVVNDVIMDE
-1260 IVEMTIVDPALH
+1260 IISIESVDPTLH

-1281 TTLNFGL
+1281 KTLNFGL

-1319 MTVRNGKQRIV
+1319 MTVRNGKQRII
-1330 QFVYGDDGID
+1330 QFTYGDDGID

-1361 HFHMP
+1361 HFHIP

-1372 TERSSITAFTK
+1372 TEHSSVTAFTK
-1383 TAYAKMKKEKSATMQ
+1383 TAYAKMKKEKASTQQ
-1398 KLRDLID
+1398 KLLDLID
-1405 YMIEMRDLIIDKVFG
+1405 YMIEMRDLIIDRVFG
-1420 RLDNKNV
+1420 NLDNKNV
-1427 QMPVAFTHII
+1427 QMPVSFTHII
-1437 NNVQAQQQINQ
+1437 NNIQAQQQINQ
-1448 NSMVDITPIEAMDM
+1448 NSMVDITPIEAMNM
-1462 VSDAFRQLENI
+1462 VSDAYRQLENI

-1508 LLNMI
+1508 LLNVI
-1513 ILQYKKSI
+1513 ILQYKRSI

-1599 IPMIEHTKM
+1599 IPLIEHTKM
-1608 AEVVE
+1608 SEVVE

-1628 EQDRAVMTQYQEFEK
+1628 EQDRAVMSQYQEFEK
-1643 LIEECARDAALV
+1643 LIDDCVRDAAFV
-1655 ASGSGEGGGAAEE
+1655 SAGGGGGGEEGGAAAGGGEGGGAAAES
-1668 EGGAAASSVGGAS
+1668 GAQNSGN
-1681 SSSNKSKWV
+1681 NKSKWV

-1703 KLTMDDI
+1703 KLTMDDV

-1719 SEVSCAFS
+1719 NEVSCAFS

-1732 NLVFRIRM
+1732 NLVFRLRM
-1740 ENIVQAK
+1740 ENITQAK

-1770 LMNNIVLRGVKGIR
+1770 LMNNIVLRGIKGIR
-1784 KVMIRKIMN
+1784 KVMLRTIKN
-1793 TLKKAEGVYTKKE
+1793 TLKKTEGVYAKKE

-1816 LIHVLGLEYI
+1816 LLHVLGLDYI
-1826 DAKRTVSN
+1826 DTKRTVSN

-1852 YNELAEVFDDSPINY
+1852 YNELSEVFDDSPINY
-1867 HHVSLLC
+1867 HHVCLLC

-1946 INMDEMMKHDS
+1946 INMDEMMKHES

-1970 DAFKANQ
+1970 EAFKANA

-2003 RLGKMDDNYD
+2003 RLGKMDEDYD

>member
-1 MSPEEIV
+1 
-8 RGSVAEI
+8 
-15 TNRETYINNKPVI
+15 
-28 GGLFDP
+28 
-34 RMGPLDPGMIC
+34 
-45 PTDGLDYMKCP
+45 
-56 GYFGHVKLARPVFY
+56 
-70 YQYLGTIIKILRCVC
+70 
-85 IKCSSLRISK
+85 
-95 SANKQLMSLPADERW
+95 
-110 IQVFRLASKIK
+110 
-121 RCGEDTET
+121 
-129 GCGCLQPK
+129 
-137 RITIK
+137 
-142 AGLGKIYAEWDNV
+142 
-155 KGVLEETS
+155 
-163 AATIAGSAAETDK
+163 
-176 DGSLSMKLTPEIVI
+176 
-190 KIFRRIS
+190 
-197 DEDVEFMG
+197 
-205 FSPVFSRPDW
+205 
-215 MVCQV
+215 
-220 LAIPP
+220 
-225 PAVRPSVKMD
+225 
-235 GSQRSEDDIT
+235 
-245 HIIVNIIKANTTLQ
+245 
-259 EKMNECAPANV
+259 
-270 IDGWHMMLQY
+270 
-280 YVATQVNNNI
+280 
-290 PGYAPVAQ
+290 
-298 RSGRPLKSIQE
+298 
-309 RLNGKTGRVRG
+309 
-320 NLMGKRVDF
+320 
-329 SARSVITPDPNL
+329 
-341 SIRELG
+341 
-347 IPLKI
+347 
-352 AKNITKPVVVND
+352 
-364 RNKKFLLR
+364 
-372 LVRAGPDE
+372 
-380 YPGAKILE
+380 
-388 RNTGESISL
+388 
-397 RYADRANIMLNNGD
+397 
-411 VVHRHMMDGDA
+411 
-422 ILFNRQPTLHRM
+422 
-434 SMMCHIARIMYQ
+434 
-446 GDTFR
+446 
-451 MNVGCTKPYNA
+451 
-462 DFDGDEMNLHMP
+462 MP

-497 NNSSIIGI
+497 NNNSIIGV

-515 FTRENIKFTPR
+515 FTRENIRFTPR

-534 YPRVNETLFKSGE
+534 YPRVNETAFKSGE
-547 DVTNFDLLSQI
+547 DLSNFDVLSQI
-558 LPPLTLKYKKKA
+558 LPPLTLKYKKRQ

-592 RMIRGQ
+592 RMLRGQ

-695 FETKVSNILNTAT
+695 FEAKVSNILNSAT
-708 NDAGKIGINSLNS
+708 NDAGKIGINSLNAA
-721 SNRFV
+721 NRFV

-734 GTDLNISQM
+734 GSDLNISQM

-818 PIIVVENEV
+818 PIVVVENEV

-836 IDAHLA
+836 IDAHLD
-842 TEGALNR
+842 NQKSQ

-862 LTHPI
+862 LSHPI

-912 SLLVWNDELQ
+912 SLLVWNEELQ

-937 VPVAKNVCDYSADD
+937 VPVAKNVCDYSVDPAASETVAEFMRG
-951 KFSAIPIEKY
+951 KCAGAAIDVQFP
-961 LPKTKYVYGSEMRKA
+961 
-976 VDLMK
+976 D
-981 DAMGNDRSKIPTNWW
+981 
-996 NENNNKTFVL
+996 
-1006 PYPSKARLQ
+1006 
-1015 RAVVRSNIENISHN
+1015 
-1029 CVYSYNGT
+1029 
-1037 RQHSTIPETF
+1037 
-1047 EMTVENGVFIGLF
+1047 
-1060 IAEGNIHNSH
+1060 
-1070 ITITNNDETIRSFVK
+1070 
-1085 DWFSKF
+1085 
-1091 NIKYNEKTRINKI
+1091 
-1104 NGTTTTITGTSCIMA
+1104 
-1119 DFITKLVGRGA
+1119 
-1130 ENKHIP
+1130 
-1136 NEAYISNKDF
+1136 EAYIAGKEYIR
-1146 VCGLI
+1146 GLLI
-1151 SGYISGDG
+1151 AYVSSHAVTTSSGIELNFG
-1159 YISRN
+1159 N
-1164 SINSS
+1164 V
-1169 SCSERLTEDIAFLC
+1169 RLAEDIAFLC
-1183 SRLGV
+1183 SRVNIHAEIQESASTSTSLIIRGSNEKRLASLLGV
-1188 CAKISKSQLKKNN
+1188 S
-1201 LGTKNIKPAYR
+1201 
-1212 LSIRAFNGQRFSEQ
+1212 
-1226 ITLLHPEKN
+1226 
-1235 RKMKSIVWTDKYDA
+1235 VDDDA
-1249 VRTLNDVILDE
+1249 VYGEEEEPRTLNDVILDE
-1260 IVEMTIVDPALH
+1260 IVEMTMVDPALH

-1295 DTSQT
+1295 DTSTT

-1319 MTVRNGKQRIV
+1319 MTVRNSKQRIV
-1330 QFVYGDDGID
+1330 QFSYGDDGID

-1361 HFHMP
+1361 HFHIP
-1366 LDNSSD
+1366 LDNSSE
-1372 TERSSITAFTK
+1372 TEESAVTAFTK
-1383 TAYAKMKKEKSATMQ
+1383 TAYAKMKKEKATTM
-1398 KLRDLID
+1398 KKIRDLID
-1405 YMIEMRDLIIDKVFG
+1405 YMIEMRDLIIERVFN
-1420 RLDNKNV
+1420 RTDNKSV
-1427 QMPVAFTHII
+1427 QMPVSFTHII

-1448 NSMVDITPIEAMDM
+1448 NSMVDITPLEAMDM
-1462 VSDAFRQLENI
+1462 ISAGFRQLENLY
-1473 HYAPPTLLFK
+1473 YAPPTLLFR

-1495 LLIKRFNRSALTI
+1495 LLIKRFNKSALSI
-1508 LLNMI
+1508 LIGVIN
-1513 ILQYKKSI
+1513 LQYKRSI

-1548 HSAGI
+1548 HSAGV

-1588 DESTPERVQEF
+1588 DEGTPERVQEF
-1599 IPMIEHTKM
+1599 IPLIEHTKL
-1608 AEVVE
+1608 AEVVDTI
-1613 SVEVCFDPDDMNTLI
+1613 EVCFDPDDLNTLV
-1628 EQDRAVMTQYQEFEK
+1628 EQDHEVMSQYQEFEK
-1643 LIEECARDAALV
+1643 LIEECVRDSIIAGTAGV
-1655 ASGSGEGGGAAEE
+1655 PEVPGGSGGSAASAAAAAAGGGSGTA
-1668 EGGAAASSVGGAS
+1668 
-1681 SSSNKSKWV
+1681 SKWI
-1690 IRIKMDAEAMLDK
+1690 IRIKMNPEAMLDK

-1719 SEVSCAFS
+1719 AEVSCAFS

-1732 NLVFRIRM
+1732 NLVFRLRM
-1740 ENIVQAK
+1740 ENIIQHK
-1747 KTNKLNPLDQ
+1747 KAGGSGSGAAGGGGSAFGAGGGGHKQNPLDQ

-1770 LMNNIVLRGVKGIR
+1770 LLNNVVLRGVKGIR
-1784 KVMIRKIMN
+1784 KVMLRKIKN
-1793 TLKKAEGVYTKKE
+1793 TLTKADGVYTKKD
-1806 SWVLDTMGTN
+1806 SWVLDTTGTN
-1816 LIHVLGLEYI
+1816 LIHMLGLDYI
-1826 DAKRTVSN
+1826 DAKRTISN

-1867 HHVSLLC
+1867 HHVCLLC

-1918 ELDPMRGIS
+1918 ELDPMRGVS

-1946 INMDEMMKHDS
+1946 VNMDEMMKQEA
-1957 VEYKHTDDNEDIE
+1957 VEYRHTDENEEIE
-1970 DAFKANQ
+1970 AAFKANS
-1977 SVGLETDKCGIPKL
+1977 SVGLDTDKCGIPKL
-1991 AIQSCVDNVKKV
+1991 AIQSCVDNVKRV
-2003 RLGKMDDNYD
+2003 QLGKVDDEYD

>member
-1 MSPEEIV
+1 MADFQKTNNAAHVSKIIGIQFSIMSPEEIV
-8 RGSVAEI
+8 KGSVAEI
-15 TNRETYINNKPVI
+15 TNRETYVNNKPVI

-70 YQYLGTIIKILRCVC
+70 YQYLGTIVKILRCVC

-95 SANKQLMSLPADERW
+95 SANKQLLSLPADERW
-110 IQVFRLASKIK
+110 TNVFRLASKIK

-137 RITIK
+137 RITMK

-155 KGVLEETS
+155 KGILEETTS
-163 AATIAGSAAETDK
+163 ATIAGSAAETDK

-245 HIIVNIIKANTTLQ
+245 HIIVNIIKANTTLL
-259 EKMNECAPANV
+259 EKMNEGAPANV

-290 PGYAPVAQ
+290 PGCAPVAQ

-380 YPGAKILE
+380 FPGAKILE
-388 RNTGESISL
+388 RRTGESISL

-497 NNSSIIGI
+497 NNNSIIGV

-515 FTRENIKFTPR
+515 FTRENINFTPR

-534 YPRVNETLFKSGE
+534 YPRVNETLFASGE
-547 DVTNFDLLSQI
+547 NISNFDVLSQI

-667 KKTEVKNLIDQV
+667 KKTDVKNLIDQV

-688 GKSNEAE
+688 GRTNEAE
-695 FETKVSNILNTAT
+695 FEARVSNILNSAT
-708 NDAGKIGINSLNS
+708 SDAGKKGMNSLNS
-721 SNRFV
+721 TNRFV
-726 GLVLSGSK
+726 GLVMSGSK
-734 GTDLNISQM
+734 GSDLNISQM

-818 PIIVVENEV
+818 PIVVVENEI

-836 IDAHLA
+836 IDSHLDG
-842 TEGALNR
+842 ESVSR
-849 IQYMTEQNMEYLE
+849 IQYMEEQNMEYLE
-862 LTHPI
+862 LLHPV

-872 DYDGNVSW
+872 DYNGNITW
-880 ETITAVTRH
+880 ETISAVTRH
-889 DPGEKLFKIKT
+889 DPGEKLFQIKT

-905 VTVTANK
+905 VTVTANQ
-912 SLLVWNDELQ
+912 SLLIWNDELK
-922 QFREKYTEEIKVGDF
+922 QFREKFTEEVKLGDF
-937 VPVAKNVCDYSADD
+937 VPVAKNVCEYDD
-951 KFSAIPIEKY
+951 KSRITEIDMEKY
-961 LPKTKYVYGSEMRKA
+961 LPKNKYVYGSELHTA
-976 VDLMK
+976 PN
-981 DAMGNDRSKIPTNWW
+981 G
-996 NENNNKTFVL
+996 
-1006 PYPSKARLQ
+1006 
-1015 RAVVRSNIENISHN
+1015 
-1029 CVYSYNGT
+1029 VYSYNGT
-1037 RQHSTIPETF
+1037 QQHASIPEQF
-1047 EMTVENGVFIGLF
+1047 ELNFENGIFIGLF

-1070 ITITNNDETIRSFVK
+1070 IYITNNDETIRSFVK
-1085 DWFSKF
+1085 MWFSKF
-1091 NIKYNEKTRINKI
+1091 NIKYKETTRVNKM
-1104 NGTTTTITGTSCIMA
+1104 GGVTTTVIGNSCIMS
-1119 DFITKLVGRGA
+1119 DFITKLVGHGA
-1130 ENKHIP
+1130 DSKHIP
-1136 NEAYISNKDF
+1136 NEAYISNMDF
-1146 VCGLI
+1146 VRGLL

-1159 YISRN
+1159 YISPN

-1169 SCSERLTEDIAFLC
+1169 SCSKRLTEDIAFLC
-1183 SRLGV
+1183 SRMGV
-1188 CAKISKSQLKKNN
+1188 CVKMSTSQMKKNN
-1201 LGTKNIKPAYR
+1201 IGTKNIKPAYR
-1212 LSIRAFNGQRFSEQ
+1212 LSIRSTNGKHFSDQ
-1226 ITLLHPEKN
+1226 VDLLHPEKN
-1235 RKMKSIVWTDKYDA
+1235 RKMKSIVWTNKMDK
-1249 VRTLNDVILDE
+1249 VVVLNDVILDE
-1260 IVEMTIVDPALH
+1260 IISIEKVDPALH
-1272 PKMYDLTIP
+1272 HKMYDLTIP
-1281 TTLNFGL
+1281 KTLNFGL

-1319 MTVRNGKQRIV
+1319 MTVRNGKQRII
-1330 QFVYGDDGID
+1330 QFTYGDDGID
-1340 TIKVENQS
+1340 TIKVENQT
-1348 LPLVAMSLDEIYA
+1348 LPLVSMSLDEIYA

-1366 LDNSSD
+1366 MDNSS
-1372 TERSSITAFTK
+1372 EQNSVTAFTK
-1383 TAYAKMKKEKSATMQ
+1383 TAYAKMKKENALTM
-1398 KLRDLID
+1398 KKIRDLID
-1405 YMIEMRDLIIDKVFG
+1405 YMIEMRDLIIECVFG
-1420 RLDNKNV
+1420 NLDNKNV
-1427 QMPVAFTHII
+1427 QMPVSFTHII

-1448 NSMVDITPIEAMDM
+1448 NSMVDITPNEAMDM
-1462 VSDAFRQLENI
+1462 IADAYRQLEHL
-1473 HYAPPTLLFK
+1473 HYSPPTQLFK
-1483 VMYYYYLSPKEL
+1483 VMYYFYLSPKEL

-1521 VAPGEMVGMVSAQSI
+1521 VSPGEMVGMVSAQSI

-1566 EEILSLSENPKNPSI
+1566 EEILSLSENPKNPSV

-1599 IPMIEHTKM
+1599 IPLIEHTKM
-1608 AEVVE
+1608 SEVVE
-1613 SVEVCFDPDDMNTLI
+1613 SVEVCFDPDDLNTLI
-1628 EQDRAVMTQYQEFEK
+1628 EEDRSVMTQYQEFEK
-1643 LIEECARDAALV
+1643 LIDECVRDAELV
-1655 ASGSGEGGGAAEE
+1655 ATGG
-1668 EGGAAASSVGGAS
+1668 SVGGGGEAAAAES
-1681 SSSNKSKWV
+1681 MSNTNGNKSKWI
-1690 IRIKMDAEAMLDK
+1690 IRIKMDSEAMLDK

-1732 NLVFRIRM
+1732 NLIFRLRM
-1740 ENIVQAK
+1740 ENITNAK
-1747 KTNKLNPLDQ
+1747 KTNKMNPLDQ
-1757 SDHIYMIKSFQDQ
+1757 SDHIYMIKTFQDQ
-1770 LMNNIVLRGVKGIR
+1770 LMNNIVLRGIKGIR
-1784 KVMIRKIMN
+1784 KVTLRTIKN
-1793 TLKKAEGVYTKKE
+1793 TLKKTEGVYTKKE
-1806 SWVLDTMGTN
+1806 SWVLDTTGTN
-1816 LIHVLGLEYI
+1816 LLHVLGLDYI

-1941 AFQVL
+1941 AFQVM
-1946 INMDEMMKHDS
+1946 INMDEMMKYDS
-1957 VEYKHTDDNEDIE
+1957 VEYKHTDDNDDIE
-1970 DAFKANQ
+1970 EAFKANA

-2003 RLGKMDDNYD
+2003 RLGKMDDDYD

>member
-1 MSPEEIV
+1 
-8 RGSVAEI
+8 
-15 TNRETYINNKPVI
+15 
-28 GGLFDP
+28 
-34 RMGPLDPGMIC
+34 
-45 PTDGLDYMKCP
+45 
-56 GYFGHVKLARPVFY
+56 
-70 YQYLGTIIKILRCVC
+70 
-85 IKCSSLRISK
+85 
-95 SANKQLMSLPADERW
+95 
-110 IQVFRLASKIK
+110 
-121 RCGEDTET
+121 
-129 GCGCLQPK
+129 
-137 RITIK
+137 
-142 AGLGKIYAEWDNV
+142 
-155 KGVLEETS
+155 
-163 AATIAGSAAETDK
+163 
-176 DGSLSMKLTPEIVI
+176 
-190 KIFRRIS
+190 
-197 DEDVEFMG
+197 
-205 FSPVFSRPDW
+205 
-215 MVCQV
+215 
-220 LAIPP
+220 
-225 PAVRPSVKMD
+225 
-235 GSQRSEDDIT
+235 
-245 HIIVNIIKANTTLQ
+245 
-259 EKMNECAPANV
+259 
-270 IDGWHMMLQY
+270 
-280 YVATQVNNNI
+280 
-290 PGYAPVAQ
+290 
-298 RSGRPLKSIQE
+298 
-309 RLNGKTGRVRG
+309 
-320 NLMGKRVDF
+320 
-329 SARSVITPDPNL
+329 
-341 SIRELG
+341 
-347 IPLKI
+347 
-352 AKNITKPVVVND
+352 
-364 RNKKFLLR
+364 
-372 LVRAGPDE
+372 
-380 YPGAKILE
+380 
-388 RNTGESISL
+388 
-397 RYADRANIMLNNGD
+397 
-411 VVHRHMMDGDA
+411 
-422 ILFNRQPTLHRM
+422 
-434 SMMCHIARIMYQ
+434 
-446 GDTFR
+446 
-451 MNVGCTKPYNA
+451 
-462 DFDGDEMNLHMP
+462 MP

-497 NNSSIIGI
+497 NNSSIIGV

-547 DVTNFDLLSQI
+547 DISNFDVISQI

-592 RMIRGQ
+592 RMMRGQ

-640 SHAYSVGISDLIANK
+640 THAYSVGISDLIANK
-655 ATNTQIVDVITK
+655 TTNTQIIDVITK

-688 GKSNEAE
+688 GKSNETE
-695 FETKVSNILNTAT
+695 FEAKVSNILNTAT
-708 NDAGKIGINSLNS
+708 SEAGGIGTKSLNS
-721 SNRFV
+721 TNRFI

-836 IDAHLA
+836 IDAHLLEHRENSG
-842 TEGALNR
+842 EGANR

-922 QFREKYTEEIKVGDF
+922 QFREKYTEEIRVGDF
-937 VPVAKNVCDYSADD
+937 VPVAKNVCDYRSDVVDGASDASATSE
-951 KFSAIPIEKY
+951 FERGRCAGYSIE
-961 LPKTKYVYGSEMRKA
+961 T
-976 VDLMK
+976 
-981 DAMGNDRSKIPTNWW
+981 
-996 NENNNKTFVL
+996 
-1006 PYPSKARLQ
+1006 Q
-1015 RAVVRSNIENISHN
+1015 
-1029 CVYSYNGT
+1029 
-1037 RQHSTIPETF
+1037 IPE
-1047 EMTVENGVFIGLF
+1047 
-1060 IAEGNIHNSH
+1060 
-1070 ITITNNDETIRSFVK
+1070 
-1085 DWFSKF
+1085 
-1091 NIKYNEKTRINKI
+1091 
-1104 NGTTTTITGTSCIMA
+1104 
-1119 DFITKLVGRGA
+1119 
-1130 ENKHIP
+1130 
-1136 NEAYISNKDF
+1136 EAYIAGNYYIK
-1146 VCGLI
+1146 GLI
-1151 SGYISGDG
+1151 TAYFSKHAYLSKSLSAI
-1159 YISRN
+1159 
-1164 SINSS
+1164 
-1169 SCSERLTEDIAFLC
+1169 ELTAGGVRIVEDIAFLC
-1183 SRLGV
+1183 SRLGIHAEV
-1188 CAKISKSQLKKNN
+1188 SVADKNSVGVSSS
-1201 LGTKNIKPAYR
+1201 LI
-1212 LSIRAFNGQRFSEQ
+1212 IRGINGQRLSEQ
-1226 ITLLHPEKN
+1226 ITLDDPEKDE
-1235 RKMKSIVWTDKYDA
+1235 MLKSIVWNFTVDA
-1249 VRTLNDVILDE
+1249 DARVLNDVILDE
-1260 IVEMTIVDPALH
+1260 IISMEIVDPALH

-1281 TTLNFGL
+1281 KTLNFGL

-1295 DTSQT
+1295 DTSTT

-1319 MTVRNGKQRIV
+1319 MTVRNGKQRII
-1330 QFVYGDDGID
+1330 QFTYGDDGID

-1348 LPLVAMSLDEIYA
+1348 LQLVAMTLDEIYA

-1366 LDNSSD
+1366 LDNSSE
-1372 TERSSITAFTK
+1372 TEQSSITAFTK
-1383 TAYAKMKKEKSATMQ
+1383 TTYAKMKKEKVATT
-1398 KLRDLID
+1398 KKIHDLID
-1405 YMIEMRDLIIDKVFG
+1405 YMIEMRDLIIEHVFN

-1427 QMPVAFTHII
+1427 QLPVSFMHII

-1462 VSDAFRQLENI
+1462 ISAAFRQLENI
-1473 HYAPPTLLFK
+1473 FYAPPTMLFK

-1495 LLIKRFNRSALTI
+1495 LLVKRFNRSALTI
-1508 LLNMI
+1508 LLSVIN
-1513 ILQYKKSI
+1513 LQYKRSI

-1548 HSAGI
+1548 HSAGV

-1581 TVYFKED
+1581 TIYFKED

-1599 IPMIEHTKM
+1599 IPMIEHTKLS
-1608 AEVVE
+1608 EVVE
-1613 SVEVCFDPDDMNTLI
+1613 TVEVCFDPDDLNTLV
-1628 EQDRAVMTQYQEFEK
+1628 EQDRAVMSQYQEFEK
-1643 LIEECARDAALV
+1643 LIEECVRDSVTMATTGV
-1655 ASGSGEGGGAAEE
+1655 PEVPGGGGASAP
-1668 EGGAAASSVGGAS
+1668 AASASAS
-1681 SSSNKSKWV
+1681 SKSKWI
-1690 IRIKMDAEAMLDK
+1690 IRIKIDAEAMLDK

-1719 SEVSCAFS
+1719 NEVSCAFS

-1732 NLVFRIRM
+1732 HLVFRLRM
-1740 ENIVQAK
+1740 ENIAQSK
-1747 KTNKLNPLDQ
+1747 KSGAGANKQNPLDQ

-1770 LMNNIVLRGVKGIR
+1770 LLNNIVLRGVKGIK
-1784 KVMIRKIMN
+1784 KVMLRKIKN
-1793 TLKKAEGVYTKKE
+1793 TLVKSDGVYTKKD

-1816 LIHVLGLEYI
+1816 LVHMLGLDYI
-1826 DAKRTVSN
+1826 DTKRTSSN

-1852 YNELAEVFDDSPINY
+1852 FNELAEVFDDSPINY

-1888 HGINSDDIGPI
+1888 HGINSDDIGPL

-1946 INMDEMMKHDS
+1946 VNMDEMMKQDA
-1957 VEYKHTDDNEDIE
+1957 VEYRHVDANEEIE
-1970 DAFKANQ
+1970 EAFKANL
-1977 SVGLETDKCGIPKL
+1977 SVGLDTDKCGIPKL

-2003 RLGKMDDNYD
+2003 RLGKIDDDYD

>member
-1 MSPEEIV
+1 
-8 RGSVAEI
+8 
-15 TNRETYINNKPVI
+15 
-28 GGLFDP
+28 
-34 RMGPLDPGMIC
+34 
-45 PTDGLDYMKCP
+45 
-56 GYFGHVKLARPVFY
+56 
-70 YQYLGTIIKILRCVC
+70 
-85 IKCSSLRISK
+85 
-95 SANKQLMSLPADERW
+95 
-110 IQVFRLASKIK
+110 
-121 RCGEDTET
+121 
-129 GCGCLQPK
+129 
-137 RITIK
+137 
-142 AGLGKIYAEWDNV
+142 
-155 KGVLEETS
+155 
-163 AATIAGSAAETDK
+163 
-176 DGSLSMKLTPEIVI
+176 
-190 KIFRRIS
+190 
-197 DEDVEFMG
+197 
-205 FSPVFSRPDW
+205 
-215 MVCQV
+215 
-220 LAIPP
+220 
-225 PAVRPSVKMD
+225 
-235 GSQRSEDDIT
+235 
-245 HIIVNIIKANTTLQ
+245 
-259 EKMNECAPANV
+259 
-270 IDGWHMMLQY
+270 
-280 YVATQVNNNI
+280 
-290 PGYAPVAQ
+290 
-298 RSGRPLKSIQE
+298 
-309 RLNGKTGRVRG
+309 
-320 NLMGKRVDF
+320 
-329 SARSVITPDPNL
+329 
-341 SIRELG
+341 
-347 IPLKI
+347 
-352 AKNITKPVVVND
+352 
-364 RNKKFLLR
+364 
-372 LVRAGPDE
+372 
-380 YPGAKILE
+380 
-388 RNTGESISL
+388 
-397 RYADRANIMLNNGD
+397 
-411 VVHRHMMDGDA
+411 
-422 ILFNRQPTLHRM
+422 
-434 SMMCHIARIMYQ
+434 
-446 GDTFR
+446 
-451 MNVGCTKPYNA
+451 
-462 DFDGDEMNLHMP
+462 MP

-497 NNSSIIGI
+497 NNNSIIGV

-547 DVTNFDLLSQI
+547 DVSNFDVLSQI

-616 NDFGNIAAADFIDG
+616 NDFGNIAASDFIDG

-655 ATNTQIVDVITK
+655 TTNTQIADVITK

-695 FETKVSNILNTAT
+695 FEAKVSNILNTAT
-708 NDAGKIGINSLNS
+708 SEAGGIGTKSLNS
-721 SNRFV
+721 DNRFI

-734 GTDLNISQM
+734 GSDINISQM

-836 IDAHLA
+836 IDEHLDNHK
-842 TEGALNR
+842 TSNSDNK

-900 KAGRY
+900 KAGRD

-912 SLLVWNDELQ
+912 SLLVWNEELQ

-937 VPVAKNVCDYSADD
+937 VPVAKNVCDYVKSETDD
-951 KFSAIPIEKY
+951 SLMSIPMEKY
-961 LPKTKYVYGSEMRKA
+961 LPKSEYVYGSEMIKA
-976 VDLMK
+976 VTLMK
-981 DAMGNDRSKIPTNWW
+981 ESMGDDRMKIPAHWW
-996 NENNNKTFVL
+996 SEHNNKTFVL

-1029 CVYSYNGT
+1029 GVYSYNGT

-1047 EMTVENGVFIGLF
+1047 EMNFDNGVFLGLF
-1060 IAEGNIHNSH
+1060 IAEGNVHKTT

-1085 DWFSKF
+1085 GWFTKF
-1091 NIKYNEKTRINKI
+1091 NIKYVEKSRINKA
-1104 NGTTTTITGTSCIMA
+1104 NGTTTTIVGRSCVMA
-1119 DFITKLVGRGA
+1119 DLITKLVGRGA

-1136 NEAYISNKDF
+1136 NEAYISNSDF
-1146 VCGLI
+1146 VKGLL

-1159 YISRN
+1159 HVSRN
-1164 SINSS
+1164 SIESS
-1169 SCSERLTEDIAFLC
+1169 SCSKRLTEDIAFLC

-1188 CAKISKSQLKKNN
+1188 FAKTSKSQLKSNN
-1201 LGTKNIKPAYR
+1201 FGTKNIKPAYR
-1212 LSIRAFNGQRFSEQ
+1212 LSIRAMNGQRFSEEVV
-1226 ITLLHPEKN
+1226 ILHPEKN
-1235 RKMKSIVWTDKYDA
+1235 RKMKSIVWTAKLDK
-1249 VRTLNDVILDE
+1249 VRALNDVVLDE
-1260 IVEMTIVDPALH
+1260 IVEMELIDPALH

-1281 TTLNFGL
+1281 KTLNFGL

-1295 DTSQT
+1295 DTSTT

-1319 MTVRNGKQRIV
+1319 MTVRNGKQRII
-1330 QFVYGDDGID
+1330 QFAYGDDGID

-1348 LPLVAMSLDEIYA
+1348 LPLVAMSMDELYA

-1366 LDNSSD
+1366 LDNSSE
-1372 TERSSITAFTK
+1372 TQESAATAFTK
-1383 TAYAKMKKEKSATMQ
+1383 TTYAKMKKEKTATV
-1398 KLRDLID
+1398 KKIRDLID
-1405 YMIEMRDLIIDKVFG
+1405 YMIEMRDLIIERVFNN
-1420 RLDNKNV
+1420 LDNKNV
-1427 QMPVAFTHII
+1427 QMPVSFMHII

-1448 NSMVDITPIEAMDM
+1448 NSMVDITPLEAMEM
-1462 VSDAFRQLENI
+1462 ISAGFRQLENLY
-1473 HYAPPTLLFK
+1473 YAPPTLLFK
-1483 VMYYYYLSPKEL
+1483 VMYYYYLSPNQL
-1495 LLIKRFNRSALTI
+1495 LLVKRFNKSALSI
-1508 LLNMI
+1508 LISVIN
-1513 ILQYKKSI
+1513 LQYKRSI

-1548 HSAGI
+1548 HSAGV

-1599 IPMIEHTKM
+1599 IPLIEHTKL

-1613 SVEVCFDPDDMNTLI
+1613 SVEVCFDPDDLNTLV
-1628 EQDRAVMTQYQEFEK
+1628 EQDRAVMSQYQEFEK
-1643 LIEECARDAALV
+1643 LIEECVRDSVIAGTSGAPDVPSVSGGTAA
-1655 ASGSGEGGGAAEE
+1655 S
-1668 EGGAAASSVGGAS
+1668 AAASSAM
-1681 SSSNKSKWV
+1681 KSKWI
-1690 IRIKMDAEAMLDK
+1690 IRIKIDPVAMLDK

-1710 HFAIKNSYG
+1710 HFSIKNSYG
-1719 SEVSCAFS
+1719 NEVSCAFS

-1732 NLVFRIRM
+1732 NLVFRLRM
-1740 ENIVQAK
+1740 ENIAQGK
-1747 KTNKLNPLDQ
+1747 KSGGGGGFGGGGGHKQNPLDQ
-1757 SDHIYMIKSFQDQ
+1757 SDHIYMIKTFQDQ
-1770 LMNNIVLRGVKGIR
+1770 LLNNIVLRGVKGIK
-1784 KVMIRKIMN
+1784 KVMLRKIKN
-1793 TLKKAEGVYTKKE
+1793 TLTKADGVYTKKD
-1806 SWVLDTMGTN
+1806 SWVLDTTGTN
-1816 LIHVLGLEYI
+1816 LIHMLGQDYI
-1826 DAKRTVSN
+1826 DTKRTVSN

-1867 HHVSLLC
+1867 HHVCLLC
-1874 DRMTVSSSMISIFR
+1874 DRMTVNSSMISIFR

-1946 INMDEMMKHDS
+1946 VNMDEMMKQEA
-1957 VEYKHTDDNEDIE
+1957 VEYRHTDANEEIE
-1970 DAFKANQ
+1970 EAFKANS
-1977 SVGLETDKCGIPKL
+1977 SVGLDTDKCGIPKL

-2003 RLGKMDDNYD
+2003 RLGKVDDDYD

>member
-1 MSPEEIV
+1 MADNKNQHVSKIIGIQFSIMSPEEILK
-8 RGSVAEI
+8 GSVAEI
-15 TNRETYINNKPVI
+15 TNRETYVNNKPVI

-34 RMGPLDPGMIC
+34 RMGPIDPGVIC

-56 GYFGHVKLARPVFY
+56 GYFGHIKLARPVFY
-70 YQYLGTIIKILRCVC
+70 YQYLGTVLKILRCVC
-85 IKCSSLRISK
+85 IKCSALRISK
-95 SANKQLMSLPADERW
+95 SANKQLMAMPADERW
-110 IQVFRLASKIK
+110 THVFRIASKIK

-137 RITIK
+137 RITMK

-155 KGVLEETS
+155 KGVLEETT
-163 AATIAGSAAETDK
+163 AGAIAGSAAESDK

-245 HIIVNIIKANTTLQ
+245 HIIVNIIKANTTLHD
-259 EKMNECAPANV
+259 KMNEGAPANV

-290 PGYAPVAQ
+290 PGCAPVAQ

-388 RNTGESISL
+388 RKTGESISL

-411 VVHRHMMDGDA
+411 IVHRHMMDGDA

-434 SMMCHIARIMYQ
+434 SMMCHIARVMYQ

-497 NNSSIIGI
+497 NNSSIIGV

-547 DVTNFDLLSQI
+547 DISNFDVISQI

-592 RMIRGQ
+592 RMMRGQ

-640 SHAYSVGISDLIANK
+640 THAYSVGISDLIANK
-655 ATNTQIVDVITK
+655 TTNTQIIDVITK

-695 FETKVSNILNTAT
+695 FEAKVSNILNTAT
-708 NDAGKIGINSLNS
+708 SEAGGIGTKSLNS
-721 SNRFV
+721 TNRFI

-806 IDTAVKSVTWET
+806 IDTAVKT
-818 PIIVVENEV
+818 
-827 PKYVKIGEW
+827 
-836 IDAHLA
+836 
-842 TEGALNR
+842 
-849 IQYMTEQNMEYLE
+849 
-862 LTHPI
+862 
-867 KIVTM
+867 
-872 DYDGNVSW
+872 
-880 ETITAVTRH
+880 
-889 DPGEKLFKIKT
+889 
-900 KAGRY
+900 
-905 VTVTANK
+905 
-912 SLLVWNDELQ
+912 
-922 QFREKYTEEIKVGDF
+922 
-937 VPVAKNVCDYSADD
+937 
-951 KFSAIPIEKY
+951 
-961 LPKTKYVYGSEMRKA
+961 
-976 VDLMK
+976 
-981 DAMGNDRSKIPTNWW
+981 
-996 NENNNKTFVL
+996 
-1006 PYPSKARLQ
+1006 
-1015 RAVVRSNIENISHN
+1015 
-1029 CVYSYNGT
+1029 
-1037 RQHSTIPETF
+1037 ST
-1047 EMTVENGVFIGLF
+1047 
-1060 IAEGNIHNSH
+1060 
-1070 ITITNNDETIRSFVK
+1070 
-1085 DWFSKF
+1085 
-1091 NIKYNEKTRINKI
+1091 
-1104 NGTTTTITGTSCIMA
+1104 
-1119 DFITKLVGRGA
+1119 
-1130 ENKHIP
+1130 
-1136 NEAYISNKDF
+1136 
-1146 VCGLI
+1146 
-1151 SGYISGDG
+1151 
-1159 YISRN
+1159 
-1164 SINSS
+1164 
-1169 SCSERLTEDIAFLC
+1169 
-1183 SRLGV
+1183 
-1188 CAKISKSQLKKNN
+1188 
-1201 LGTKNIKPAYR
+1201 
-1212 LSIRAFNGQRFSEQ
+1212 
-1226 ITLLHPEKN
+1226 
-1235 RKMKSIVWTDKYDA
+1235 
-1249 VRTLNDVILDE
+1249 
-1260 IVEMTIVDPALH
+1260 
-1272 PKMYDLTIP
+1272 
-1281 TTLNFGL
+1281 
-1288 ANGLQVR
+1288 
-1295 DTSQT
+1295 T

-1330 QFVYGDDGID
+1330 QFTYGDDGID

-1348 LPLVAMSLDEIYA
+1348 LQLVAMTLDEIYA

-1366 LDNSSD
+1366 LDNSSE
-1372 TERSSITAFTK
+1372 TEQSSITAFTK
-1383 TAYAKMKKEKSATMQ
+1383 TAYAKMKKEKVATT
-1398 KLRDLID
+1398 KKIHDLID
-1405 YMIEMRDLIIDKVFG
+1405 YMIEMRDLIIEHVFN

-1427 QMPVAFTHII
+1427 QLPVSFMHII

-1462 VSDAFRQLENI
+1462 ISAAFRQLENI
-1473 HYAPPTLLFK
+1473 FYAPPTMLFK

-1495 LLIKRFNRSALTI
+1495 LLVKRFNRSALTI
-1508 LLNMI
+1508 LLSVIN
-1513 ILQYKKSI
+1513 LQYKRSI

-1548 HSAGI
+1548 HSAGV

-1581 TVYFKED
+1581 TIYFKED

-1599 IPMIEHTKM
+1599 IPMIEHTKLS
-1608 AEVVE
+1608 EVVE
-1613 SVEVCFDPDDMNTLI
+1613 TVEVCFDPDDLNTLV
-1628 EQDRAVMTQYQEFEK
+1628 EQDRAVMSQYQEFEK
-1643 LIEECARDAALV
+1643 LIEECVRDSVTMATTGV
-1655 ASGSGEGGGAAEE
+1655 PEVPGGGGAAS
-1668 EGGAAASSVGGAS
+1668 ASASAASAS
-1681 SSSNKSKWV
+1681 SASSKSKWI
-1690 IRIKMDAEAMLDK
+1690 IRIKIDAEAMLDK

-1719 SEVSCAFS
+1719 NEVSCAFS

-1732 NLVFRIRM
+1732 HLVFRLRM
-1740 ENIVQAK
+1740 ENIAQSK
-1747 KTNKLNPLDQ
+1747 KSGAGANKQNPLDQ

-1770 LMNNIVLRGVKGIR
+1770 LLNNIVLRGVKGIK
-1784 KVMIRKIMN
+1784 KVMLRKIKN
-1793 TLKKAEGVYTKKE
+1793 TLVKSDGVYTKKD

-1816 LIHVLGLEYI
+1816 LVHMLGLDYI
-1826 DAKRTVSN
+1826 DTKRTSSN

-1852 YNELAEVFDDSPINY
+1852 FNELAEVFDDSPINY

-1888 HGINSDDIGPI
+1888 HGINSDDIGPL

-1946 INMDEMMKHDS
+1946 VNMDEMMKQDA
-1957 VEYKHTDDNEDIE
+1957 VEYRHVDANEEIE
-1970 DAFKANQ
+1970 EAFKANL
-1977 SVGLETDKCGIPKL
+1977 SVGLDTDKCGIPKL

-2003 RLGKMDDNYD
+2003 RLGKMDDDYD

>member
-1 MSPEEIV
+1 
-8 RGSVAEI
+8 
-15 TNRETYINNKPVI
+15 
-28 GGLFDP
+28 
-34 RMGPLDPGMIC
+34 
-45 PTDGLDYMKCP
+45 
-56 GYFGHVKLARPVFY
+56 
-70 YQYLGTIIKILRCVC
+70 
-85 IKCSSLRISK
+85 
-95 SANKQLMSLPADERW
+95 
-110 IQVFRLASKIK
+110 
-121 RCGEDTET
+121 
-129 GCGCLQPK
+129 
-137 RITIK
+137 
-142 AGLGKIYAEWDNV
+142 
-155 KGVLEETS
+155 
-163 AATIAGSAAETDK
+163 
-176 DGSLSMKLTPEIVI
+176 
-190 KIFRRIS
+190 
-197 DEDVEFMG
+197 
-205 FSPVFSRPDW
+205 
-215 MVCQV
+215 
-220 LAIPP
+220 
-225 PAVRPSVKMD
+225 
-235 GSQRSEDDIT
+235 
-245 HIIVNIIKANTTLQ
+245 
-259 EKMNECAPANV
+259 
-270 IDGWHMMLQY
+270 
-280 YVATQVNNNI
+280 
-290 PGYAPVAQ
+290 
-298 RSGRPLKSIQE
+298 
-309 RLNGKTGRVRG
+309 
-320 NLMGKRVDF
+320 
-329 SARSVITPDPNL
+329 
-341 SIRELG
+341 
-347 IPLKI
+347 
-352 AKNITKPVVVND
+352 
-364 RNKKFLLR
+364 
-372 LVRAGPDE
+372 
-380 YPGAKILE
+380 
-388 RNTGESISL
+388 
-397 RYADRANIMLNNGD
+397 
-411 VVHRHMMDGDA
+411 
-422 ILFNRQPTLHRM
+422 
-434 SMMCHIARIMYQ
+434 
-446 GDTFR
+446 
-451 MNVGCTKPYNA
+451 
-462 DFDGDEMNLHMP
+462 MP

-497 NNSSIIGI
+497 NNNSIIGV

-534 YPRVNETLFKSGE
+534 YPRVNETAFKSGE
-547 DVTNFDLLSQI
+547 DISNFDVLSQI

-570 FGEKNPNEDYATSNN
+570 FGEKNPKEDYATSNN

-592 RMIRGQ
+592 RMMRGQ

-616 NDFGNIAAADFIDG
+616 NDFGNMAAADFIDG

-655 ATNTQIVDVITK
+655 ATNTQIADVITK

-695 FETKVSNILNTAT
+695 FEAKVSNILNSAT

-721 SNRFV
+721 TNRFV

-734 GTDLNISQM
+734 GSDLNISQM

-818 PIIVVENEV
+818 PIVVVENEV

-836 IDAHLA
+836 IDAHLDNHK
-842 TEGALNR
+842 TISGNDNK

-862 LTHPI
+862 LSHPI

-912 SLLVWNDELQ
+912 SLLVWNEELQ

-937 VPVAKNVCDYSADD
+937 VPVAKNVCDYQTATEGANVEVE
-951 KFSAIPIEKY
+951 FMRGMCAGEAIDTQIPDEA
-961 LPKTKYVYGSEMRKA
+961 YVAGKEYIR
-976 VDLMK
+976 
-981 DAMGNDRSKIPTNWW
+981 
-996 NENNNKTFVL
+996 
-1006 PYPSKARLQ
+1006 
-1015 RAVVRSNIENISHN
+1015 
-1029 CVYSYNGT
+1029 
-1037 RQHSTIPETF
+1037 
-1047 EMTVENGVFIGLF
+1047 GLLT
-1060 IAEGNIHNSH
+1060 AYVS
-1070 ITITNNDETIRSFVK
+1070 S
-1085 DWFSKF
+1085 
-1091 NIKYNEKTRINKI
+1091 RINM
-1104 NGTTTTITGTSCIMA
+1104 TSTGIELN
-1119 DFITKLVGRGA
+1119 F
-1130 ENKHIP
+1130 
-1136 NEAYISNKDF
+1136 SN
-1146 VCGLI
+1146 V
-1151 SGYISGDG
+1151 
-1159 YISRN
+1159 
-1164 SINSS
+1164 
-1169 SCSERLTEDIAFLC
+1169 RLTEEIAFLC
-1183 SRLGV
+1183 SRLNIHAEIHQSTSASVSESLIIRGSSGKRFALLLGLSLDGV
-1188 CAKISKSQLKKNN
+1188 IADIDDNE
-1201 LGTKNIKPAYR
+1201 P
-1212 LSIRAFNGQRFSEQ
+1212 
-1226 ITLLHPEKN
+1226 
-1235 RKMKSIVWTDKYDA
+1235 
-1249 VRTLNDVILDE
+1249 RTLNDVILDE
-1260 IVEMTIVDPALH
+1260 IVEMTMVDPTLH

-1281 TTLNFGL
+1281 KTLNFGL

-1295 DTSQT
+1295 DTSTT

-1330 QFVYGDDGID
+1330 QFSYGDDGID

-1361 HFHMP
+1361 HFHIP

-1372 TERSSITAFTK
+1372 TQESAATAFTK
-1383 TAYAKMKKEKSATMQ
+1383 TAYAKMKKEKAATM
-1398 KLRDLID
+1398 KKIRETID
-1405 YMIEMRDLIIDKVFG
+1405 NMIEMRDLIIERVFN
-1420 RLDNKNV
+1420 RTDNKNV
-1427 QMPVAFTHII
+1427 QMPVSFTHII

-1448 NSMVDITPIEAMDM
+1448 NSMVDITPLEAMDM
-1462 VSDAFRQLENI
+1462 ISAGYRQLENLY
-1473 HYAPPTLLFK
+1473 YAPPTLLFK
-1483 VMYYYYLSPKEL
+1483 VMYNYYLSPKEL
-1495 LLIKRFNRSALTI
+1495 LLVKRFNRSALSI
-1508 LLNMI
+1508 LISVIN
-1513 ILQYKKSI
+1513 LQYKRSI

-1548 HSAGI
+1548 HSAGV

-1566 EEILSLSENPKNPSI
+1566 EEILTLSENPKNPSI

-1588 DESTPERVQEF
+1588 DGSTPERVQEF
-1599 IPMIEHTKM
+1599 IPMIEHTKL

-1613 SVEVCFDPDDMNTLI
+1613 SIEVCFDPDDLNTLV
-1628 EQDRAVMTQYQEFEK
+1628 EQDREVMTQYQEFEK
-1643 LIEECARDAALV
+1643 LIEECVRDSEIAAT
-1655 ASGSGEGGGAAEE
+1655 SGVPDVPGS
-1668 EGGAAASSVGGAS
+1668 GGAAATATAAS
-1681 SSSNKSKWV
+1681 SASSAKSKWI
-1690 IRIKMDAEAMLDK
+1690 IRIKIDPEAMLDK

-1719 SEVSCAFS
+1719 YEVSCAFS

-1732 NLVFRIRM
+1732 NLVFRLRM
-1740 ENIVQAK
+1740 ENIAQNK
-1747 KTNKLNPLDQ
+1747 KSGGSGGAGAGHKQNPLDQ

-1770 LMNNIVLRGVKGIR
+1770 LLNNIVLRGVKGIK
-1784 KVMIRKIMN
+1784 KVMLRVIKN
-1793 TLKKAEGVYTKKE
+1793 TLVKSDGVYTKKDT
-1806 SWVLDTMGTN
+1806 WVLDTTGTN
-1816 LIHVLGLEYI
+1816 LIHMLGLDYI

-1852 YNELAEVFDDSPINY
+1852 YNELVEVFDDSPINY
-1867 HHVSLLC
+1867 HHVALLC

-1946 INMDEMMKHDS
+1946 VNIDEMMKQES
-1957 VEYKHTDDNEDIE
+1957 VEYRHTDTNEEIDE
-1970 DAFKANQ
+1970 AFKANS
-1977 SVGLETDKCGIPKL
+1977 SVGLDTDKCGIPKL

-2003 RLGKMDDNYD
+2003 RLGKVDDDYD

>member
-1 MSPEEIV
+1 
-8 RGSVAEI
+8 
-15 TNRETYINNKPVI
+15 
-28 GGLFDP
+28 
-34 RMGPLDPGMIC
+34 
-45 PTDGLDYMKCP
+45 
-56 GYFGHVKLARPVFY
+56 
-70 YQYLGTIIKILRCVC
+70 
-85 IKCSSLRISK
+85 
-95 SANKQLMSLPADERW
+95 
-110 IQVFRLASKIK
+110 
-121 RCGEDTET
+121 
-129 GCGCLQPK
+129 
-137 RITIK
+137 
-142 AGLGKIYAEWDNV
+142 
-155 KGVLEETS
+155 
-163 AATIAGSAAETDK
+163 
-176 DGSLSMKLTPEIVI
+176 
-190 KIFRRIS
+190 
-197 DEDVEFMG
+197 
-205 FSPVFSRPDW
+205 
-215 MVCQV
+215 
-220 LAIPP
+220 
-225 PAVRPSVKMD
+225 
-235 GSQRSEDDIT
+235 
-245 HIIVNIIKANTTLQ
+245 
-259 EKMNECAPANV
+259 
-270 IDGWHMMLQY
+270 
-280 YVATQVNNNI
+280 
-290 PGYAPVAQ
+290 
-298 RSGRPLKSIQE
+298 
-309 RLNGKTGRVRG
+309 
-320 NLMGKRVDF
+320 
-329 SARSVITPDPNL
+329 
-341 SIRELG
+341 
-347 IPLKI
+347 
-352 AKNITKPVVVND
+352 
-364 RNKKFLLR
+364 
-372 LVRAGPDE
+372 
-380 YPGAKILE
+380 
-388 RNTGESISL
+388 
-397 RYADRANIMLNNGD
+397 
-411 VVHRHMMDGDA
+411 
-422 ILFNRQPTLHRM
+422 
-434 SMMCHIARIMYQ
+434 
-446 GDTFR
+446 
-451 MNVGCTKPYNA
+451 
-462 DFDGDEMNLHMP
+462 MP

-497 NNSSIIGI
+497 NNSSIIGV

-547 DVTNFDLLSQI
+547 DVTNFEVLSQI

-592 RMIRGQ
+592 RMMRGQ

-616 NDFGNIAAADFIDG
+616 NDFGNIAASDFIDG

-655 ATNTQIVDVITK
+655 TTNTQIIDVITK

-695 FETKVSNILNTAT
+695 FEAKVSNILNTAT
-708 NDAGKIGINSLNS
+708 GEAGGIGQKSLNS
-721 SNRFV
+721 TNRFI

-827 PKYVKIGEW
+827 PKYVKIGQW
-836 IDAHLA
+836 IDAHIDTTAA
-842 TEGALNR
+842 TAATSSR

-912 SLLVWNDELQ
+912 SLLVWNEELQ

-937 VPVAKNVCDYSADD
+937 VPVAKNVCDYSADGGAD
-951 KFSAIPIEKY
+951 AEAEFERGVQAGELIDTQIP
-961 LPKTKYVYGSEMRKA
+961 A
-976 VDLMK
+976 
-981 DAMGNDRSKIPTNWW
+981 
-996 NENNNKTFVL
+996 
-1006 PYPSKARLQ
+1006 
-1015 RAVVRSNIENISHN
+1015 
-1029 CVYSYNGT
+1029 
-1037 RQHSTIPETF
+1037 
-1047 EMTVENGVFIGLF
+1047 
-1060 IAEGNIHNSH
+1060 
-1070 ITITNNDETIRSFVK
+1070 
-1085 DWFSKF
+1085 
-1091 NIKYNEKTRINKI
+1091 
-1104 NGTTTTITGTSCIMA
+1104 
-1119 DFITKLVGRGA
+1119 
-1130 ENKHIP
+1130 
-1136 NEAYISNKDF
+1136 EAYIAGKEY
-1146 VCGLI
+1146 VRGLLTSYITKHI
-1151 SGYISGDG
+1151 SGSASMFEIKFS
-1159 YISRN
+1159 N
-1164 SINSS
+1164 
-1169 SCSERLTEDIAFLC
+1169 ERMTEDIAFLC
-1183 SRLGV
+1183 SRLDIHAEIHSSTTLIIRG
-1188 CAKISKSQLKKNN
+1188 SNKKKLTHLLQMNDATS
-1201 LGTKNIKPAYR
+1201 GATTD
-1212 LSIRAFNGQRFSEQ
+1212 EQ
-1226 ITLLHPEKN
+1226 
-1235 RKMKSIVWTDKYDA
+1235 
-1249 VRTLNDVILDE
+1249 RTLNDVILDE

-1281 TTLNFGL
+1281 KTLNFGL

-1295 DTSQT
+1295 DTSTT

-1319 MTVRNGKQRIV
+1319 MTVRNGKQRII
-1330 QFVYGDDGID
+1330 QFTYGDDGID

-1348 LPLVAMSLDEIYA
+1348 LQLVAMSLDEIYA

-1366 LDNSSD
+1366 LDNSSE
-1372 TERSSITAFTK
+1372 TQESAVTAFTK
-1383 TAYAKMKKEKSATMQ
+1383 TAYAKMKKEKAPTT
-1398 KLRDLID
+1398 KKIRDLID
-1405 YMIEMRDLIIDKVFG
+1405 YMIEMRDLIIERVFN

-1427 QMPVAFTHII
+1427 QMPVSFTHII

-1448 NSMVDITPIEAMDM
+1448 NSMVDITPLEAMDM
-1462 VSDAFRQLENI
+1462 ISAGFRQLETLY
-1473 HYAPPTLLFK
+1473 YAQPTLLFK

-1495 LLIKRFNRSALTI
+1495 LLVKRFNKSALSI
-1508 LLNMI
+1508 LISVIN
-1513 ILQYKKSI
+1513 LQYKRSI

-1548 HSAGI
+1548 HSAGV

-1588 DESTPERVQEF
+1588 DENTPERVQEF
-1599 IPMIEHTKM
+1599 IPLIEHTKL

-1613 SVEVCFDPDDMNTLI
+1613 YVEVCFDPDDLNTLV
-1628 EQDRAVMTQYQEFEK
+1628 EQDRAVMSQYQEFEN
-1643 LIEECARDAALV
+1643 LIEECVRDSVV
-1655 ASGSGEGGGAAEE
+1655 AGTSGVPDVPGG
-1668 EGGAAASSVGGAS
+1668 GGAAASAS
-1681 SSSNKSKWV
+1681 ASASASKSKWI
-1690 IRIKMDAEAMLDK
+1690 IRIKIDQEAMLDK

-1719 SEVSCAFS
+1719 NEVSCAFS

-1732 NLVFRIRM
+1732 NLVFRLRM
-1740 ENIVQAK
+1740 ENIAQSK
-1747 KTNKLNPLDQ
+1747 KSGGGAGGGQKQNPLDQ
-1757 SDHIYMIKSFQDQ
+1757 SDHIYMIKAFQDQ
-1770 LMNNIVLRGVKGIR
+1770 LLNNIVLRGVKGIK
-1784 KVMIRKIMN
+1784 KVMLRKIKN
-1793 TLKKAEGVYTKKE
+1793 TLVKADGIYTKKD
-1806 SWVLDTMGTN
+1806 SWVLDTTGTN
-1816 LIHVLGLEYI
+1816 LVHMLGLDYI
-1826 DAKRTVSN
+1826 DSKRTVSN

-1852 YNELAEVFDDSPINY
+1852 FNELAEVFDDSPINY

-1888 HGINSDDIGPI
+1888 HGINSDDIGPL

-1946 INMDEMMKHDS
+1946 VNIDEMMKQDA
-1957 VEYKHTDDNEDIE
+1957 VEYRHTDVNEEIDA
-1970 DAFKANQ
+1970 AFKANS
-1977 SVGLETDKCGIPKL
+1977 SVGLDTDKCGIPKL

-2003 RLGKMDDNYD
+2003 RLGKMDDDYD

>member
-1 MSPEEIV
+1 MTTPVSKIIGIQFSIMSPEEILK
-8 RGSVAEI
+8 GSVAEI
-15 TNRETYINNKPVI
+15 TNRETYVNNKPVI

-34 RMGPLDPGMIC
+34 RMGPIDPGVIC

-56 GYFGHVKLARPVFY
+56 GYFGHIKLARPVFY

-85 IKCSSLRISK
+85 IKCSAVRMSK
-95 SANKQLMSLPADERW
+95 SANKQLLSLPADERW
-110 IQVFRLASKIK
+110 TQVFRIASKIK

-129 GCGCLQPK
+129 GCGCLQPN
-137 RITIK
+137 RITMK

-155 KGVLEETS
+155 KGILEET
-163 AATIAGSAAETDK
+163 AATTLAGSAAETDK

-259 EKMNECAPANV
+259 DKINEGAPANV

-290 PGYAPVAQ
+290 PGCAPVAQ

-347 IPLKI
+347 VPLKI

-388 RNTGESISL
+388 RKTGESISL

-411 VVHRHMMDGDA
+411 IVHRHMMDGDA

-434 SMMCHIARIMYQ
+434 SMMCHIARVMYQ

-497 NNSSIIGI
+497 NNNSIIGV

-515 FTRENIKFTPR
+515 FTRENIRFTPR

-547 DVTNFDLLSQI
+547 DVTNFDVLSQI
-558 LPPLTLKYKKKA
+558 LPPLTLKYKKRQ

-592 RMIRGQ
+592 RMLRGQ

-616 NDFGNIAAADFIDG
+616 NDFGNIAASDFIDG

-655 ATNTQIVDVITK
+655 TTNTQIVDVITK

-695 FETKVSNILNTAT
+695 FEAKVSNILNSAT

-721 SNRFV
+721 TNRFV

-734 GTDLNISQM
+734 GSDLNISQM

-818 PIIVVENEV
+818 PIVVIENEV

-836 IDAHLA
+836 IDAHIDTTAA
-842 TEGALNR
+842 TAATASR
-849 IQYMTEQNMEYLE
+849 IKYMTEQNMEYLE
-862 LTHPI
+862 LSHPI

-912 SLLVWNDELQ
+912 SLLVWNEELQ
-922 QFREKYTEEIKVGDF
+922 QFREKYTEEIRVGDF
-937 VPVAKNVCDYSADD
+937 VPVAKNVCDYRADPAETVVE
-951 KFSAIPIEKY
+951 FMRGRCAGEAID
-961 LPKTKYVYGSEMRKA
+961 TQ
-976 VDLMK
+976 
-981 DAMGNDRSKIPTNWW
+981 IP
-996 NENNNKTFVL
+996 
-1006 PYPSKARLQ
+1006 
-1015 RAVVRSNIENISHN
+1015 
-1029 CVYSYNGT
+1029 
-1037 RQHSTIPETF
+1037 
-1047 EMTVENGVFIGLF
+1047 
-1060 IAEGNIHNSH
+1060 
-1070 ITITNNDETIRSFVK
+1070 D
-1085 DWFSKF
+1085 
-1091 NIKYNEKTRINKI
+1091 
-1104 NGTTTTITGTSCIMA
+1104 
-1119 DFITKLVGRGA
+1119 
-1130 ENKHIP
+1130 
-1136 NEAYISNKDF
+1136 EAYVAGKEYIRGLLTAYVSSRVVKTSTGIELNFSN
-1146 VCGLI
+1146 V
-1151 SGYISGDG
+1151 
-1159 YISRN
+1159 
-1164 SINSS
+1164 
-1169 SCSERLTEDIAFLC
+1169 RLTEDVAFLC
-1183 SRLGV
+1183 SRLNIHAEIQQSASASASLVIRGSNGKRLASLLGV
-1188 CAKISKSQLKKNN
+1188 SVDDVFADIDDDNE
-1201 LGTKNIKPAYR
+1201 P
-1212 LSIRAFNGQRFSEQ
+1212 
-1226 ITLLHPEKN
+1226 
-1235 RKMKSIVWTDKYDA
+1235 
-1249 VRTLNDVILDE
+1249 RTLNDVILDE
-1260 IVEMTIVDPALH
+1260 IVEMTMVDPALH

-1295 DTSQT
+1295 DTSTT

-1319 MTVRNGKQRIV
+1319 MTVRNGKQRII
-1330 QFVYGDDGID
+1330 QFSYGDDGID
-1340 TIKVENQS
+1340 TIKVENQI

-1366 LDNSSD
+1366 LDNSSE
-1372 TERSSITAFTK
+1372 TEESAVTAFTK
-1383 TAYAKMKKEKSATMQ
+1383 TAYAKMRKEKTPTTT
-1398 KLRDLID
+1398 KIRDLID
-1405 YMIEMRDLIIDKVFG
+1405 YMIEMRDLIIERVFN
-1420 RLDNKNV
+1420 RLDNKGV
-1427 QMPVAFTHII
+1427 QMPVSFTHII

-1448 NSMVDITPIEAMDM
+1448 NSMVDITPLEAMDM
-1462 VSDAFRQLENI
+1462 ISAGFRQLETLY
-1473 HYAPPTLLFK
+1473 YAPPTQLFK

-1495 LLIKRFNRSALTI
+1495 LLVKRFNKSALSI
-1508 LLNMI
+1508 LISVIN
-1513 ILQYKKSI
+1513 LQYKRSI

-1548 HSAGI
+1548 HSAGV

-1581 TVYFKED
+1581 TVCFKED
-1588 DESTPERVQEF
+1588 DENTPERVQEF
-1599 IPMIEHTKM
+1599 IPMIEHTKLS
-1608 AEVVE
+1608 EVVDT
-1613 SVEVCFDPDDMNTLI
+1613 VEVCFDPDDLNTLV

-1643 LIEECARDAALV
+1643 LIEECVRDSVTAAGAPDV
-1655 ASGSGEGGGAAEE
+1655 PGAGG
-1668 EGGAAASSVGGAS
+1668 GGAS
-1681 SSSNKSKWV
+1681 SSASSSTKSKWI
-1690 IRIKMDAEAMLDK
+1690 IRIKINSEAMLDK

-1710 HFAIKNSYG
+1710 HFAINNSYG
-1719 SEVSCAFS
+1719 NDVTCAFS

-1740 ENIVQAK
+1740 ENIAQGK
-1747 KTNKLNPLDQ
+1747 KSGGGGGGAAGGDHKQNPLDQ

-1770 LMNNIVLRGVKGIR
+1770 LLNNIVLRGIKGIK
-1784 KVMIRKIMN
+1784 KVTLRKIKN
-1793 TLKKAEGVYTKKE
+1793 TLVKADGVYTKKD
-1806 SWVLDTMGTN
+1806 SWVLDTTGTN
-1816 LIHVLGLEYI
+1816 LVHMLGLDYI

-1867 HHVSLLC
+1867 HHVCLLC

-1946 INMDEMMKHDS
+1946 VNMDEMMKQEAVD
-1957 VEYKHTDDNEDIE
+1957 YRHTDANEEIE
-1970 DAFKANQ
+1970 AAFKANS
-1977 SVGLETDKCGIPKL
+1977 SVGLDTDKCGIPKL

-2003 RLGKMDDNYD
+2003 RLGKMDDDYD